1 MENPQ
6 HQQQQQQPST
16 RSAYDMETQESRF
29 AKQRASVRWLLSKAY
44 NNRVPEI
51 LKDPFYRD
59 HEGQDHL
66 KPQIVVGLG
75 NASIYCQVLSNIYSD
90 PNYQS
95 LNHWSILQTLSRKGV
110 PLNESSDQPLT
121 ETVLIQ
127 TNPLRINAHMTVIE
141 ALMVLYAKEVASSG
155 RISSALERISGC
167 SVAPTVQHHEAALLN
182 WISHVCG
189 ALKKRIDYEL
199 TANGGGGAAAVDEY
213 GQRHQSPNVPPVRD
227 FRELCD
233 GVCLAYLISYYCP
246 KLVPWHSVKFNHVPT
261 ITDSIHNILIVS
273 NFSERSLPY
282 TVFHMSPEDITYMR
296 GSMKQ
301 NLVVLLADLFNLF
314 EIHPAKCVCYPGMEQ
329 QSPDATGA
337 GATNEHGIAH
347 RRGFANQPTIAAI
360 PDLRP
365 GLDSPS
371 SSSGG
376 GGGGGSGTSSGGN
389 GGAGGVG
396 CSSASGNGAIN
407 RPPFQVNRS
416 PSASTLRKHM
426 SSREIPEQPQHQP
439 HQLYQQQQS
448 PYQQADPDEGFVVH
462 RSKGVPTLSS
472 MQEPLVP
479 ARIRQAKEKTNN
491 DSKAEERGD
500 SIPAGRP
507 SNWEESRKTSFS
519 GRRSRRNSFSD
530 DSQLTIENF
539 GGSQDQ
545 LNTVGRFERERKI
558 SNTSLTSIEQVAP
571 TRSSLADARGSIQFG
586 YDTDSG
592 NEKQDRDTEKL
603 PGSAGGTLRR
613 HNSTTLHSTSSP
625 MSHSSDV
632 SNNAGSRAG
641 SSSVE
646 RDLVDGDGT
655 PTMGGSVGG
664 IAVAAA
670 ATVSDV
676 ELTPRRKTSFA
687 TLPNTTTWQ
696 QQAIS
701 VQKMDDVDDSQPLED
716 ASKISTI
723 KLKLEEKRRLIEQE
737 KRRIETAWT
746 KQLQTVG
753 KQAFLQAISKSKSG
767 SNVAGE
773 PESTS
778 KESNDGATVV
788 EDDEVVVEKAERPCS
803 LKDLDDHSK
812 YEQKWNAQIIE
823 PKKTP
828 DLENMD
834 LEQYQA
840 DIQRLTQQQSQI
852 QAQTLQAQQLLH
864 AQQIANLLNQQ
875 YGSQQSIPTNTY
887 RPMNTQM
894 FGSSPHLPQ
903 HQQQSSPINYGMR
916 PPSRDPYLHQQQQQ
930 QQQHTMQYINDQGQY
945 VQPQANYG
953 HHPNSNSHLV
963 FSREQS
969 QTQLI
974 NDHNGGGNQYRTMT
988 KESHQYSSN
997 PYLNMEVHQ
1006 QQQQQ
1011 QQFYHQDSNHYR
1023 DPYQPQQPQ
1032 HHPQELKEQHGGG
1045 QFFLHDNNNSTP
1057 PQPTQRR
1064 TWAQS
1069 AAAAGVPLGGSPI
1082 ITGRNDNINSSMVD
1096 VNAWN
1101 HGPKQQGGTLP
1112 GYNKSSPAP
1121 SGGFSLH
1128 HNGGDGDSGYGGGSG
1143 RGGSGGSGG
1152 SQQSFQNLFE
1162 VHHPHHNMGGTG
1174 ASPQHSKVRNQIS
1187 QMMISNG
1194 NNSPLASGGVG
1205 PMMGGGDYR
1214 DNRSMPL
1221 SPPIDD
1227 MAPQSISFIGDE
1239 DTGDIEIN
1247 TSKGGSRKDSFG
1259 MRQQHQQ
1266 QQQLDAMYGSS
1277 KGPAGMR
1284 NNNNNNNSHNNSAGG
1299 NVQDLDKHL
1308 SKLNITSGNR
1318 TYRIPSPTR
1327 PSLNSNSF
1335 HDPQEDVNEKGFYI
1349 SFDNEQPKRPKPPL
1363 RTKRSPKKDKPLASD
1378 SNDGDKRRDSMS
1390 EKPSSRE
1397 TNANNFGTYSVKTAS
1412 SFSSSFNEE
1421 HNASH
1426 ARKSIIADNS
1436 GVSPFEPVV
1445 HKVNVTGSGAAAP
1458 SSPMMMMHHQQQQHH
1473 PMDHLGDRR
1482 YTMED
1487 NSISGNGHYSSHNN
1501 SSDGYGS
1508 ETERKAKIVIDVSND
1523 QTSVDEMERKK
1534 EKIMLLSLQR
1544 RQQAEEAK
1552 ARKEIEAMQRREKER
1567 EKEEERARKKEEQFA
1582 RRQAILEAHKLKKAI
1597 EEAEREGKT
1606 IDRELQLK
1614 HQMYQQQLHQ
1624 TAHSTTPTPVAKLR
1638 TQKLTRPRPKTIH
1651 VESGSVDLSEAS
1663 SLSSRGKKG
1672 SNSNLTGLGMHSASN
1687 TIRRDYYR
1695 GSQDSLAIRESP
1707 DEYPSSSSTPI
1718 GRRGSYKTG
1727 REPATIERGRTL
1739 SRISLAKGANFRGRK
1754 SNSLMNLCDS
1764 DSGLGRATPPRRA
1777 PSPGMGPSSRHLPSP
1792 SGPGSLPPG
1801 LITKRRGFDD
1811 GSSDISSNAS
1821 SMMDYNGPRLYKQPA
1836 TKSNR
1841 GIILN
1846 AVEYCVFPG
1855 AVNRDAKQKVL
1866 EKIARSEAK
1875 HFLVLFRDAGCQ
1887 FRALYGYW
1895 PENEQIIK
1903 LYGTG
1908 PSQVDDVMFDKFFKY
1923 NSGGKCF
1930 AQVHTKH
1937 LTVTIDAF
1945 TIHNSLWQGKKANLP
1960 SKKDM
1965 ALVI

>member
-1 MENPQ
+1 
-6 HQQQQQQPST
+6 
-16 RSAYDMETQESRF
+16 
-29 AKQRASVRWLLSKAY
+29 
-44 NNRVPEI
+44 
-51 LKDPFYRD
+51 
-59 HEGQDHL
+59 
-66 KPQIVVGLG
+66 
-75 NASIYCQVLSNIYSD
+75 
-90 PNYQS
+90 
-95 LNHWSILQTLSRKGV
+95 
-110 PLNESSDQPLT
+110 
-121 ETVLIQ
+121 
-127 TNPLRINAHMTVIE
+127 MTVIE

-155 RISSALERISGC
+155 RISSALERISGR
-167 SVAPTVQHHEAALLN
+167 SVAPTVQHHEAALLS

-189 ALKKRIDYEL
+189 ALKKRIDYEMA
-199 TANGGGGAAAVDEY
+199 ANGGGGAVDEY

-261 ITDSIHNILIVS
+261 IEVSDSIHNILIVS

-329 QSPDATGA
+329 QSTDAIGI

-365 GLDSPS
+365 GLDSPPGS
-371 SSSGG
+371 S
-376 GGGGGSGTSSGGN
+376 GGSGTSSGGGC
-389 GGAGGVG
+389 GGGGG
-396 CSSASGNGAIN
+396 SAPGNGAIN

-416 PSASTLRKHM
+416 PSASTLRKHI
-426 SSREIPEQPQHQP
+426 SSREVPEQHQP

-448 PYQQADPDEGFVVH
+448 SPYQADPEEGFVVH

-507 SNWEESRKTSFS
+507 SNWEDTRKPSFS

-558 SNTSLTSIEQVAP
+558 SNTSLTSIEPVVP

-592 NEKQDRDTEKL
+592 NEKQDRDTEKP
-603 PGSAGGTLRR
+603 PGSSGGTLRR
-613 HNSTTLHSTSSP
+613 HNSTTLHSNSST
-625 MSHSSDV
+625 M
-632 SNNAGSRAG
+632 AGSGNGGGVGGSAG
-641 SSSVE
+641 ASVE

-655 PTMGGSVGG
+655 STMGTVGG
-664 IAVAAA
+664 MAVAAA
-670 ATVSDV
+670 GTVSEV

-701 VQKMDDVDDSQPLED
+701 VQKMDDVDDAQPLED
-716 ASKISTI
+716 ATKISTI
-723 KLKLEEKRRLIEQE
+723 KLKLEEKRRMIEQE
-737 KRRIETAWT
+737 KRRIESAWS

-753 KQAFLQAISKSKSG
+753 KQAFLQAINKSKSG

-788 EDDEVVVEKAERPCS
+788 DDEIVVEKAERPCS

-834 LEQYQA
+834 LEQYQQSISKMNSNLHDIQA
-840 DIQRLTQQQSQI
+840 DIHRLTQQQSQI

-864 AQQIANLLNQQ
+864 AQQIANLLNQ
-875 YGSQQSIPTNTY
+875 
-887 RPMNTQM
+887 
-894 FGSSPHLPQ
+894 
-903 HQQQSSPINYGMR
+903 
-916 PPSRDPYLHQQQQQ
+916 
-930 QQQHTMQYINDQGQY
+930 
-945 VQPQANYG
+945 
-953 HHPNSNSHLV
+953 
-963 FSREQS
+963 
-969 QTQLI
+969 
-974 NDHNGGGNQYRTMT
+974 NGGGHYRTMS

-997 PYLNMEVHQ
+997 PYLNMDHH

-1023 DPYQPQQPQ
+1023 DPY
-1032 HHPQELKEQHGGG
+1032 HPQELKEPPQQQQQQQQQHQQQPPVHGG
-1045 QFFLHDNNNSTP
+1045 QFFLHDNNATP

-1069 AAAAGVPLGGSPI
+1069 AAAAGVAPGGSPI
-1082 ITGRNDNINSSMVD
+1082 IPGGGINSMVD

-1101 HGPKQQGGTLP
+1101 HGPKGGIV
-1112 GYNKSSPAP
+1112 GYNKSPAP

-1128 HNGGDGDSGYGGGSG
+1128 HNGGGDGDSGYGGGGNG
-1143 RGGSGGSGG
+1143 RVGSGGSGG

-1162 VHHPHHNMGGTG
+1162 VHHPHHNLGQSA

-1194 NNSPLASGGVG
+1194 NSPSGGGAMMGGVG
-1205 PMMGGGDYR
+1205 SVDYR

-1239 DTGDIEIN
+1239 DTGDVEIN
-1247 TSKGGSRKDSFG
+1247 TSKSGGGGNNDSFSI
-1259 MRQQHQQ
+1259 RQQ
-1266 QQQLDAMYGSS
+1266 QQQLEALYGSS
-1277 KGPAGMR
+1277 KGPGVGHR
-1284 NNNNNNNSHNNSAGG
+1284 GSVGG
-1299 NVQDLDKHL
+1299 SVQDLDKHL

-1363 RTKRSPKKDKPLASD
+1363 RTKRSPKKDKPLGGEST
-1378 SNDGDKRRDSMS
+1378 DGEKRRDSLS
-1390 EKPSSRE
+1390 D
-1397 TNANNFGTYSVKTAS
+1397 KTSARAS
-1412 SFSSSFNEE
+1412 NFSSSFNEE
-1421 HNASH
+1421 HNAAH
-1426 ARKSIIADNS
+1426 TRKSIIADNS
-1436 GVSPFEPVV
+1436 GASPFEPVV
-1445 HKVNVTGSGAAAP
+1445 HKVNVAGT
-1458 SSPMMMMHHQQQQHH
+1458 MTMHQPHMA
-1473 PMDHLGDRR
+1473 MD
-1482 YTMED
+1482 D
-1487 NSISGNGHYSSHNN
+1487 NGLSHNNINNNHGHYSSHNN

-1508 ETERKAKIVIDVSND
+1508 ETERKAKIVIDVSTD

-1552 ARKEIEAMQRREKER
+1552 QRKEIEAMQRREKER
-1567 EKEEERARKKEEQFA
+1567 EKEDERARKKEEQFA

-1614 HQMYQQQLHQ
+1614 HQQYQQQLHQ
-1624 TAHSTTPTPVAKLR
+1624 TQHSTPTPVAKMR
-1638 TQKLTRPRPKTIH
+1638 TQKLSRPRPKTIH

-1695 GSQDSLAIRESP
+1695 GSQDSLAI
-1707 DEYPSSSSTPI
+1707 
-1718 GRRGSYKTG
+1718 

-1930 AQVHTKH
+1930 TQVHTKH

>member
-1 MENPQ
+1 MEN
-6 HQQQQQQPST
+6 QQQQPST

-29 AKQRASVRWLLSKAY
+29 AKQRSSVRWLLSKAY

-155 RISSALERISGC
+155 RISSALERISGR
-167 SVAPTVQHHEAALLN
+167 SVAPTVQHHEAALLS

-199 TANGGGGAAAVDEY
+199 TTNGGSGTVDEY
-213 GQRHQSPNVPPVRD
+213 GQRHQSPDVPPVRD

-261 ITDSIHNILIVS
+261 IEDSIHNILIVS

-329 QSPDATGA
+329 QSPDTAGA

-365 GLDSPS
+365 GLDSPPS
-371 SSSGG
+371 SSAASSGN
-376 GGGGGSGTSSGGN
+376 SSAGGGN
-389 GGAGGVG
+389 GGGFG
-396 CSSASGNGAIN
+396 CSSTGGGGGNGAIN

-416 PSASTLRKHM
+416 PSASTLRKHI
-426 SSREIPEQPQHQP
+426 STREIPEQHQP

-448 PYQQADPDEGFVVH
+448 PYQQPDPDEGFVVH

-472 MQEPLVP
+472 LQEPLVP

-558 SNTSLTSIEQVAP
+558 SNTSLTSIEPVVPA
-571 TRSSLADARGSIQFG
+571 RSSLADARGSIQFG

-603 PGSAGGTLRR
+603 PGSSSGTLRR
-613 HNSTTLHSTSSP
+613 HNSTTLHSNSSP
-625 MSHSSDV
+625 MSHSGDG
-632 SNNAGSRAG
+632 SNTGRGG

-655 PTMGGSVGG
+655 PTIVGSSGTGLTVAAS
-664 IAVAAA
+664 AVAAA
-670 ATVSDV
+670 EV

-716 ASKISTI
+716 ATKISTI

-788 EDDEVVVEKAERPCS
+788 DDEIVVEKAERPCS

-834 LEQYQA
+834 LEQYQQSISKMNSNLHDIQA
-840 DIQRLTQQQSQI
+840 DIQRLTQQQNQI

-875 YGSQQSIPTNTY
+875 YGSQQSIPANTY
-887 RPMNTQM
+887 RQMNTQM
-894 FGSSPHLPQ
+894 FGSSPHLP
-903 HQQQSSPINYGMR
+903 QQQSSPINYGMR
-916 PPSRDPYLHQQQQQ
+916 PPSRDPYQPQHQQQ
-930 QQQHTMQYINDQGQY
+930 QQQHTMQYINEQGQY
-945 VQPQANYG
+945 VQQQVNYG
-953 HHPNSNSHLV
+953 HHPNNNSHLV
-963 FSREQS
+963 YSREQS

-974 NDHNGGGNQYRTMT
+974 SDHNGGNPYRTMS
-988 KESHQYSSN
+988 KENHQYSSN
-997 PYLNMEVHQ
+997 PYLNMDHHQQQ

-1023 DPYQPQQPQ
+1023 DPYQQHQQEMKDPQPPQP
-1032 HHPQELKEQHGGG
+1032 HGG
-1045 QFFLHDNNNSTP
+1045 QFFLHENNSTP

-1069 AAAAGVPLGGSPI
+1069 AAASVAPLGGSPI
-1082 ITGRNDNINSSMVD
+1082 ISGRNDNINNSMVD

-1101 HGPKQQGGTLP
+1101 HGPKANTIG
-1112 GYNKSSPAP
+1112 GYNKSPAP
-1121 SGGFSLH
+1121 SSGFSLH

-1162 VHHPHHNMGGTG
+1162 VHHHPHHNLGGGPTA

-1194 NNSPLASGGVG
+1194 NSPSTTGG
-1205 PMMGGGDYR
+1205 PMMGGGGDYR

-1247 TSKGGSRKDSFG
+1247 TSKGGGRNDSFG
-1259 MRQQHQQ
+1259 MRQQQQ
-1266 QQQLDAMYGSS
+1266 QQQLDALYGSS

-1284 NNNNNNNSHNNSAGG
+1284 NNAGG

-1363 RTKRSPKKDKPLASD
+1363 RTKRSPKKDKSLASD
-1378 SNDGDKRRDSMS
+1378 SNEGEKRRDSII
-1390 EKPSSRE
+1390 EKTSSRE

-1445 HKVNVTGSGAAAP
+1445 HKVNVGGSGAAP
-1458 SSPMMMMHHQQQQHH
+1458 PSPMMMMHQQQMN
-1473 PMDHLGDRR
+1473 MDHVGDRR
-1482 YTMED
+1482 YAMED

-1624 TAHSTTPTPVAKLR
+1624 TAHSTTPTPAAKLR

-1930 AQVHTKH
+1930 TQVHTKH

>member
-1 MENPQ
+1 MF
-6 HQQQQQQPST
+6 
-16 RSAYDMETQESRF
+16 RSNAIVIFVSIQRNVLPIT
-29 AKQRASVRWLLSKAY
+29 AKQRASVKWLLSKAY
-44 NNRVPEI
+44 NNRVPEF

-110 PLNESSDQPLT
+110 PLNESPDLPLT

-155 RISSALERISGC
+155 RISSALERISGR
-167 SVAPTVQHHEAALLN
+167 SVSQGAQHHEAALLS
-182 WISHVCG
+182 WISHVCS
-189 ALKKRIDYEL
+189 ALKRRIDYEL
-199 TANGGGGAAAVDEY
+199 TNGVGGGNGGGGGTNPAVDEY
-213 GQRHQSPNVPPVRD
+213 GQRLQSPTIAPVRD

-261 ITDSIHNILIVS
+261 IEDSIHNILIVS

-282 TVFHMSPEDITYMR
+282 SVFHMTPEDITYMR
-296 GSMKQ
+296 GAMKQ

-329 QSPDATGA
+329 Q
-337 GATNEHGIAH
+337 
-347 RRGFANQPTIAAI
+347 
-360 PDLRP
+360 
-365 GLDSPS
+365 
-371 SSSGG
+371 
-376 GGGGGSGTSSGGN
+376 
-389 GGAGGVG
+389 
-396 CSSASGNGAIN
+396 
-407 RPPFQVNRS
+407 QVAVTRS
-416 PSASTLRKHM
+416 PSASTLRKHVSTRDM
-426 SSREIPEQPQHQP
+426 HDQQQPQYSQHPQQSHQP
-439 HQLYQQQQS
+439 YHQDQ
-448 PYQQADPDEGFVVH
+448 DE
-462 RSKGVPTLSS
+462 GVPTLSS

-507 SNWEESRKTSFS
+507 SNWEENRKQSFS
-519 GRRSRRNSFSD
+519 GRRSRRNSLSE

-545 LNTVGRFERERKI
+545 LNTIGRFDRERKT
-558 SNTSLTSIEQVAP
+558 SSASLTSVEPVTPA
-571 TRSSLADARGSIQFG
+571 RSSIADARGSIQFG
-586 YDTDSG
+586 YDTDSSG
-592 NEKQDRDTEKL
+592 NEKQDRDTEK
-603 PGSAGGTLRR
+603 PTPALRR
-613 HNSTTLHSTSSP
+613 HNSTNLH
-625 MSHSSDV
+625 
-632 SNNAGSRAG
+632 

-646 RDLVDGDGT
+646 RDIIDGDMSATHGFG
-655 PTMGGSVGG
+655 GGSGPAGPVS
-664 IAVAAA
+664 VA
-670 ATVSDV
+670 DV
-676 ELTPRRKTSFA
+676 ETTPRRKTSFA
-687 TLPNTTTWQ
+687 TLPNNTTTWQ

-701 VQKMDDVDDSQPLED
+701 VQKMEDVDDSQSGFED
-716 ASKISTI
+716 ATKISTI

-737 KRRIETAWT
+737 KRRMETAWS

-753 KQAFLQAISKSKSG
+753 KQAFLQAI
-767 SNVAGE
+767 N
-773 PESTS
+773 
-778 KESNDGATVV
+778 
-788 EDDEVVVEKAERPCS
+788 
-803 LKDLDDHSK
+803 
-812 YEQKWNAQIIE
+812 KWNAQIIE

-834 LEQYQA
+834 LEQYQNA
-840 DIQRLTQQQSQI
+840 PLLQQQ
-852 QAQTLQAQQLLH
+852 
-864 AQQIANLLNQQ
+864 
-875 YGSQQSIPTNTY
+875 
-887 RPMNTQM
+887 
-894 FGSSPHLPQ
+894 
-903 HQQQSSPINYGMR
+903 SPINYGTR
-916 PPSRDPYLHQQQQQ
+916 PPSRDPYLSQQQQLHTLQYVNDQGQYIQQAQQQQQQQ
-930 QQQHTMQYINDQGQY
+930 QQQHYMGYENGQY
-945 VQPQANYG
+945 
-953 HHPNSNSHLV
+953 
-963 FSREQS
+963 R
-969 QTQLI
+969 
-974 NDHNGGGNQYRTMT
+974 
-988 KESHQYSSN
+988 KENQYSSN
-997 PYLNMEVHQ
+997 PYLNID
-1006 QQQQQ
+1006 QQQ
-1011 QQFYHQDSNHYR
+1011 QQFYQDSNHYR
-1023 DPYQPQQPQ
+1023 DPYLPQEVKEPPIQQSQQPQ
-1032 HHPQELKEQHGGG
+1032 HN
-1045 QFFLHDNNNSTP
+1045 QFFLHDSSGGGGGGGGLGTP
-1057 PQPTQRR
+1057 PQPAQRR

-1069 AAAAGVPLGGSPI
+1069 AAAAANQRGSSA
-1082 ITGRNDNINSSMVD
+1082 SSD
-1096 VNAWN
+1096 IQLDINAWN
-1101 HGPKQQGGTLP
+1101 QGIKSSP
-1112 GYNKSSPAP
+1112 YNKSP
-1121 SGGFSLH
+1121 SQSGFSLH
-1128 HNGGDGDSGYGGGSG
+1128 HNGDSGGDGYGTNS
-1143 RGGSGGSGG
+1143 RYGG

-1162 VHHPHHNMGGTG
+1162 VHHGSSS
-1174 ASPQHSKVRNQIS
+1174 SPQHSRVRNQIS
-1187 QMMISNG
+1187 QMINHGGSSNSSPG
-1194 NNSPLASGGVG
+1194 AETRNSHHDSF
-1205 PMMGGGDYR
+1205 R
-1214 DNRSMPL
+1214 DNRNMPL

-1247 TSKGGSRKDSFG
+1247 TSKGTSFTL
-1259 MRQQHQQ
+1259 RQQHQQ
-1266 QQQLDAMYGSS
+1266 DQLEQLYGSS
-1277 KGPAGMR
+1277 KPGS
-1284 NNNNNNNSHNNSAGG
+1284 NKLQHNNGPEL
-1299 NVQDLDKHL
+1299 NKHL

-1327 PSLNSNSF
+1327 PTLNSNSF
-1335 HDPQEDVNEKGFYI
+1335 HDPQQDEVNEKGFYI

-1363 RTKRSPKKDKPLASD
+1363 RTKRSPKKDKLG
-1378 SNDGDKRRDSMS
+1378 DGMEHNKES
-1390 EKPSSRE
+1390 EKPSHRE
-1397 TNANNFGTYSVKTAS
+1397 NNQNNFGTFSVKTAN
-1412 SFSSSFNEE
+1412 SFSANFNEE
-1421 HNASH
+1421 QVVS
-1426 ARKSIIADNS
+1426 RKSIIDSAS
-1436 GVSPFEPVV
+1436 SPFETAA
-1445 HKVNVTGSGAAAP
+1445 TGSSRASNNNMAA
-1458 SSPMMMMHHQQQQHH
+1458 
-1473 PMDHLGDRR
+1473 
-1482 YTMED
+1482 TMERD
-1487 NSISGNGHYSSHNN
+1487 IGERRHLEDVTNHTSTGSNAMNNNNIHHYNNNNG
-1501 SSDGYGS
+1501 DGYGS
-1508 ETERKAKIVIDVSND
+1508 ENENQRKAKLVIGND
-1523 QTSVDEMERKK
+1523 EGNLDPNSVDEMERKK

-1606 IDRELQLK
+1606 IDRELLIK
-1614 HQMYQQQLHQ
+1614 HQQSQAQLHQ
-1624 TAHSTTPTPVAKLR
+1624 SSRGGDGGMHHQTSSTPAAKMR
-1638 TQKLTRPRPKTIH
+1638 PQKLSRPRPKTIH
-1651 VESGSVDLSEAS
+1651 VETGSVDLSETS

-1672 SNSNLTGLGMHSASN
+1672 SNSNLTGIGLHSSN
-1687 TIRRDYYR
+1687 SMRRDYYR

-1754 SNSLMNLCDS
+1754 SNSLMNLC
-1764 DSGLGRATPPRRA
+1764 
-1777 PSPGMGPSSRHLPSP
+1777 GP
-1792 SGPGSLPPG
+1792 
-1801 LITKRRGFDD
+1801 K
-1811 GSSDISSNAS
+1811 
-1821 SMMDYNGPRLYKQPA
+1821 LYKQPA

-1855 AVNRDAKQKVL
+1855 AVNREAKQKVL

-1930 AQVHTKH
+1930 SQVHTKH

>member
-1 MENPQ
+1 MES
-6 HQQQQQQPST
+6 QQAQQP
-16 RSAYDMETQESRF
+16 RPAYEMETQESRF
-29 AKQRASVRWLLSKAY
+29 AKQRASVKWLLSKAY
-44 NNRVPEI
+44 NNRVPEF

-110 PLNESSDQPLT
+110 PLNESPDLPLT

-155 RISSALERISGC
+155 RISSALERISGRNV
-167 SVAPTVQHHEAALLN
+167 SQGAQHHEAALLS
-182 WISHVCG
+182 WISHVCS
-189 ALKKRIDYEL
+189 ALKRRIDYEL
-199 TANGGGGAAAVDEY
+199 TNGVGGGGGGGGSGAANPTVDEY
-213 GQRHQSPNVPPVRD
+213 GQRLQSPTIAPVRD
-227 FRELCD
+227 IRELCD

-261 ITDSIHNILIVS
+261 IEDSIHNILIVS

-282 TVFHMSPEDITYMR
+282 SVFHMTPEDVTYMR
-296 GSMKQ
+296 GAMKQ

-329 QSPDATGA
+329 Q
-337 GATNEHGIAH
+337 
-347 RRGFANQPTIAAI
+347 
-360 PDLRP
+360 
-365 GLDSPS
+365 
-371 SSSGG
+371 
-376 GGGGGSGTSSGGN
+376 
-389 GGAGGVG
+389 
-396 CSSASGNGAIN
+396 
-407 RPPFQVNRS
+407 QVAVTRS
-416 PSASTLRKHM
+416 PSASTLRKHVSARDM
-426 SSREIPEQPQHQP
+426 HD
-439 HQLYQQQQS
+439 QQQQPQYS
-448 PYQQADPDEGFVVH
+448 QHPQQSHQPYHQDQDEGFVVH

-507 SNWEESRKTSFS
+507 SNWEENRKQSFS
-519 GRRSRRNSFSD
+519 GRRSRRNSLSE

-545 LNTVGRFERERKI
+545 LNTIGRFERERKI
-558 SNTSLTSIEQVAP
+558 SSASLTSVEPVTPA
-571 TRSSLADARGSIQFG
+571 RSSIADARGSIQFG
-586 YDTDSG
+586 YDTDSSG
-592 NEKQDRDTEKL
+592 NEKQDRDTEK
-603 PGSAGGTLRR
+603 PTPTLRR
-613 HNSTTLHSTSSP
+613 HNSTNLHSS
-625 MSHSSDV
+625 
-632 SNNAGSRAG
+632 GSAERDIIDG
-641 SSSVE
+641 DMSSV
-646 RDLVDGDGT
+646 GFGGG
-655 PTMGGSVGG
+655 GGSAGP
-664 IAVAAA
+664 ISVA
-670 ATVSDV
+670 DV
-676 ELTPRRKTSFA
+676 ETTPRRKTSFA
-687 TLPNTTTWQ
+687 TLPNNTTTWQ

-701 VQKMDDVDDSQPLED
+701 VQKMEDVDDSQPGFED
-716 ASKISTI
+716 ATKISTI

-737 KRRIETAWT
+737 KRRMETAWS
-746 KQLQTVG
+746 KQLQT
-753 KQAFLQAISKSKSG
+753 
-767 SNVAGE
+767 
-773 PESTS
+773 
-778 KESNDGATVV
+778 
-788 EDDEVVVEKAERPCS
+788 
-803 LKDLDDHSK
+803 DLDDQSK
-812 YEQKWNAQIIE
+812 YESKWNAQIIE

-834 LEQYQA
+834 LEQYQQSISKMNSNLHDIQA
-840 DIQRLTQQQSQI
+840 DIQRLTQQQTQI

-875 YGSQQSIPTNTY
+875 YGSQQNIQQTIHGTY
-887 RPMNTQM
+887 RPINAQL

-903 HQQQSSPINYGMR
+903 QNASLLQQQSPINYGTR
-916 PPSRDPYLHQQQQQ
+916 PPSRDPYLTQQQQLHTLQYVNDQGQYIQQAQQQQQ
-930 QQQHTMQYINDQGQY
+930 QQQHYMGYENGQY
-945 VQPQANYG
+945 
-953 HHPNSNSHLV
+953 
-963 FSREQS
+963 R
-969 QTQLI
+969 
-974 NDHNGGGNQYRTMT
+974 
-988 KESHQYSSN
+988 KENQYSSN
-997 PYLNMEVHQ
+997 PYLNLD
-1006 QQQQQ
+1006 QQQ
-1011 QQFYHQDSNHYR
+1011 QQFYQDSNHYR
-1023 DPYQPQQPQ
+1023 DPYL
-1032 HHPQELKEQHGGG
+1032 PQEVKEPPIQQQQSQHN
-1045 QFFLHDNNNSTP
+1045 QFFLHDSSGGGGGGLGTP
-1057 PQPTQRR
+1057 PQPAQRR

-1069 AAAAGVPLGGSPI
+1069 AAAAANQRG
-1082 ITGRNDNINSSMVD
+1082 NSASSD
-1096 VNAWN
+1096 IQLDINAWN
-1101 HGPKQQGGTLP
+1101 QGIKSSP
-1112 GYNKSSPAP
+1112 YNKSP
-1121 SGGFSLH
+1121 SQSGFSLH
-1128 HNGGDGDSGYGGGSG
+1128 HNGDSGGDGYGTGS
-1143 RGGSGGSGG
+1143 RYGG

-1162 VHHPHHNMGGTG
+1162 VHHGSSS
-1174 ASPQHSKVRNQIS
+1174 SPQHNRVRNQIS
-1187 QMMISNG
+1187 QMINHGGSSNS
-1194 NNSPLASGGVG
+1194 SPGADTRSTHH
-1205 PMMGGGDYR
+1205 DSFR
-1214 DNRSMPL
+1214 DNRNMPL

-1247 TSKGGSRKDSFG
+1247 TSKGTSFTL
-1259 MRQQHQQ
+1259 RQQ
-1266 QQQLDAMYGSS
+1266 QQQEQLDQLYGSS
-1277 KGPAGMR
+1277 KLGSNKMQ
-1284 NNNNNNNSHNNSAGG
+1284 HNNGPEL
-1299 NVQDLDKHL
+1299 NKHL

-1335 HDPQEDVNEKGFYI
+1335 HDPQQDDVNEKGFYI

-1363 RTKRSPKKDKPLASD
+1363 RTKRSPKKDKLGG
-1378 SNDGDKRRDSMS
+1378 GDDHSKES
-1390 EKPSSRE
+1390 ERPSHRE
-1397 TNANNFGTYSVKTAS
+1397 NNQNNFGTFSVKTAN
-1412 SFSSSFNEE
+1412 SFSANFNEE
-1421 HNASH
+1421 QVVG
-1426 ARKSIIADNS
+1426 RRSIIDSAT
-1436 GVSPFEPVV
+1436 SPFESVAA
-1445 HKVNVTGSGAAAP
+1445 GSNRSSNNNNNNSINFHSGNSMAP
-1458 SSPMMMMHHQQQQHH
+1458 
-1473 PMDHLGDRR
+1473 
-1482 YTMED
+1482 TMERD
-1487 NSISGNGHYSSHNN
+1487 IGERRHLEDVTNHTSSAMINNNIHHYNNNN
-1501 SSDGYGS
+1501 SGDGYGS
-1508 ETERKAKIVIDVSND
+1508 ENENQRKAKLVIGND
-1523 QTSVDEMERKK
+1523 AGNLDPNSVDEMERKK

-1552 ARKEIEAMQRREKER
+1552 ARKEIDAMQRREKER

-1606 IDRELQLK
+1606 IDRELLIK
-1614 HQMYQQQLHQ
+1614 HQQSQAQLNQSGRGGDGGMHQ
-1624 TAHSTTPTPVAKLR
+1624 SSSTPAPKMR
-1638 TQKLTRPRPKTIH
+1638 PQKLSRPRPKTIH
-1651 VESGSVDLSEAS
+1651 VETGSVDLSEAS

-1672 SNSNLTGLGMHSASN
+1672 SNSNLTGIGLHSSN
-1687 TIRRDYYR
+1687 SMRRDYYR
-1695 GSQDSLAIRESP
+1695 GSQDSLAI
-1707 DEYPSSSSTPI
+1707 
-1718 GRRGSYKTG
+1718 

-1811 GSSDISSNAS
+1811 GSSDISSTAS
-1821 SMMDYNGPRLYKQPA
+1821 SMMDYNGPKLYKQPA

-1855 AVNRDAKQKVL
+1855 AVNREAKQKVL

-1930 AQVHTKH
+1930 SQVHTKH

>member
-1 MENPQ
+1 MLRLFSCMQTNVDQ
-6 HQQQQQQPST
+6 HQT
-16 RSAYDMETQESRF
+16 
-29 AKQRASVRWLLSKAY
+29 
-44 NNRVPEI
+44 
-51 LKDPFYRD
+51 
-59 HEGQDHL
+59 
-66 KPQIVVGLG
+66 
-75 NASIYCQVLSNIYSD
+75 
-90 PNYQS
+90 
-95 LNHWSILQTLSRKGV
+95 
-110 PLNESSDQPLT
+110 PLNDARAPGANFRLGTHHNSS
-121 ETVLIQ
+121 
-127 TNPLRINAHMTVIE
+127 
-141 ALMVLYAKEVASSG
+141 
-155 RISSALERISGC
+155 
-167 SVAPTVQHHEAALLN
+167 
-182 WISHVCG
+182 
-189 ALKKRIDYEL
+189 
-199 TANGGGGAAAVDEY
+199 
-213 GQRHQSPNVPPVRD
+213 SP
-227 FRELCD
+227 
-233 GVCLAYLISYYCP
+233 
-246 KLVPWHSVKFNHVPT
+246 
-261 ITDSIHNILIVS
+261 
-273 NFSERSLPY
+273 
-282 TVFHMSPEDITYMR
+282 ITYTHIPTSR
-296 GSMKQ
+296 TCPR
-301 NLVVLLADLFNLF
+301 A
-314 EIHPAKCVCYPGMEQ
+314 IVCNIPICC
-329 QSPDATGA
+329 DAS
-337 GATNEHGIAH
+337 
-347 RRGFANQPTIAAI
+347 NQPQTTSHLYPWVLMGLLDI
-360 PDLRP
+360 PF
-365 GLDSPS
+365 
-371 SSSGG
+371 
-376 GGGGGSGTSSGGN
+376 T
-389 GGAGGVG
+389 
-396 CSSASGNGAIN
+396 
-407 RPPFQVNRS
+407 PF
-416 PSASTLRKHM
+416 
-426 SSREIPEQPQHQP
+426 I
-439 HQLYQQQQS
+439 Y
-448 PYQQADPDEGFVVH
+448 
-462 RSKGVPTLSS
+462 
-472 MQEPLVP
+472 
-479 ARIRQAKEKTNN
+479 
-491 DSKAEERGD
+491 
-500 SIPAGRP
+500 
-507 SNWEESRKTSFS
+507 
-519 GRRSRRNSFSD
+519 
-530 DSQLTIENF
+530 
-539 GGSQDQ
+539 
-545 LNTVGRFERERKI
+545 
-558 SNTSLTSIEQVAP
+558 
-571 TRSSLADARGSIQFG
+571 
-586 YDTDSG
+586 
-592 NEKQDRDTEKL
+592 
-603 PGSAGGTLRR
+603 
-613 HNSTTLHSTSSP
+613 HNSPRS
-625 MSHSSDV
+625 
-632 SNNAGSRAG
+632 
-641 SSSVE
+641 
-646 RDLVDGDGT
+646 DLV
-655 PTMGGSVGG
+655 
-664 IAVAAA
+664 
-670 ATVSDV
+670 
-676 ELTPRRKTSFA
+676 
-687 TLPNTTTWQ
+687 Q
-696 QQAIS
+696 
-701 VQKMDDVDDSQPLED
+701 
-716 ASKISTI
+716 
-723 KLKLEEKRRLIEQE
+723 
-737 KRRIETAWT
+737 
-746 KQLQTVG
+746 
-753 KQAFLQAISKSKSG
+753 SKSG

-773 PESTS
+773 PDSTS

-788 EDDEVVVEKAERPCS
+788 DEEEGIVEKAERPCS

-834 LEQYQA
+834 LEQYQQSISKMNSNLHDIQA
-840 DIQRLTQQQSQI
+840 DIQRLTQQQNQI

-875 YGSQQSIPTNTY
+875 YGSQQSIPATTY

-894 FGSSPHLPQ
+894 FGSSPHLP
-903 HQQQSSPINYGMR
+903 QQQSSPINYGMR
-916 PPSRDPYLHQQQQQ
+916 PPSRDPYMSQPPQQQQQ
-930 QQQHTMQYINDQGQY
+930 AHTMQYINEQGQY
-945 VQPQANYG
+945 VQQHQQNYG
-953 HHPNSNSHLV
+953 NHPNSHV
-963 FSREQS
+963 VYSREQS

-974 NDHNGGGNQYRTMT
+974 SDQNGGNQYRTMT

-997 PYLNMEVHQ
+997 PYLNMEHH

-1023 DPYQPQQPQ
+1023 DPYQPQQLQQHASDLKDPAQPQ
-1032 HHPQELKEQHGGG
+1032 HGG
-1045 QFFLHDNNNSTP
+1045 QFFLHENNSTP

-1069 AAAAGVPLGGSPI
+1069 AAAAGVPLGGSPLI
-1082 ITGRNDNINSSMVD
+1082 PGRNVNDNNGGSMVD

-1101 HGPKQQGGTLP
+1101 HGPKPTTL
-1112 GYNKSSPAP
+1112 GYNRSPAP

-1128 HNGGDGDSGYGGGSG
+1128 HNGGGGDGDSGYGGGSG

-1162 VHHPHHNMGGTG
+1162 VHHPHHTLGQSA

-1194 NNSPLASGGVG
+1194 GGGGSPAAGGLMIMGGGGVG
-1205 PMMGGGDYR
+1205 GGGGDYR

-1239 DTGDIEIN
+1239 DTGDMEIN
-1247 TSKGGSRKDSFG
+1247 TSKSGGRNDSFSV
-1259 MRQQHQQ
+1259 RQ
-1266 QQQLDAMYGSS
+1266 QQQLEALYGSS
-1277 KGPAGMR
+1277 KSPAGLR
-1284 NNNNNNNSHNNSAGG
+1284 NNSGG
-1299 NVQDLDKHL
+1299 TGGPNAQELDKHL

-1363 RTKRSPKKDKPLASD
+1363 RTKRSPKKDKPLGGD
-1378 SNDGDKRRDSMS
+1378 SNEGDKRRDSMS
-1390 EKPSSRE
+1390 DKPSTRE
-1397 TNANNFGTYSVKTAS
+1397 TNANNYGTYSVKTAS

-1436 GVSPFEPVV
+1436 GISPFEPVV
-1445 HKVNVTGSGAAAP
+1445 HKVNVTGSGSAASP
-1458 SSPMMMMHHQQQQHH
+1458 SPIMMMHQHQHQQDQV
-1473 PMDHLGDRR
+1473 DRR
-1482 YTMED
+1482 YGGGADD
-1487 NSISGNGHYSSHNN
+1487 NVMTGNGHYSSHNN

-1523 QTSVDEMERKK
+1523 PTSVDEMERKK

-1582 RRQAILEAHKLKKAI
+1582 RRQQILEAHKLKKAI
-1597 EEAEREGKT
+1597 EEAER
-1606 IDRELQLK
+1606 
-1614 HQMYQQQLHQ
+1614 
-1624 TAHSTTPTPVAKLR
+1624 
-1638 TQKLTRPRPKTIH
+1638 
-1651 VESGSVDLSEAS
+1651 ESGSVDLSEAS

-1695 GSQDSLAIRESP
+1695 GSQDSLAIREP
-1707 DEYPSSSSTPI
+1707 
-1718 GRRGSYKTG
+1718 
-1727 REPATIERGRTL
+1727 PATIERGRTL

-1930 AQVHTKH
+1930 TQVHTKH

>member
-834 LEQYQA
+834 LEQYQQSISKMNSNLHDIQA

-1672 SNSNLTGLGMHSASN
+1672 SNSNLT
-1687 TIRRDYYR
+1687 
-1695 GSQDSLAIRESP
+1695 ESP

-1727 REPATIERGRTL
+1727 R
-1739 SRISLAKGANFRGRK
+1739 
-1754 SNSLMNLCDS
+1754 
-1764 DSGLGRATPPRRA
+1764 
-1777 PSPGMGPSSRHLPSP
+1777 
-1792 SGPGSLPPG
+1792 
-1801 LITKRRGFDD
+1801 
-1811 GSSDISSNAS
+1811 
-1821 SMMDYNGPRLYKQPA
+1821 GPRLYKQPA

>member
-1 MENPQ
+1 MDS
-6 HQQQQQQPST
+6 QQQQPQ

-44 NNRVPEI
+44 NNRVPEQ

-59 HEGQDHL
+59 HEGLDHL

-110 PLNESSDQPLT
+110 PLNESPDLPLT

-155 RISSALERISGC
+155 RISSALERISGR
-167 SVAPTVQHHEAALLN
+167 SASHPVQHHEAALLS
-182 WISHVCG
+182 WISYVCS
-189 ALKKRIDYEL
+189 ALKRRIDYEL
-199 TANGGGGAAAVDEY
+199 TNGGGGSSSGGPALDEY
-213 GQRHQSPNVPPVRD
+213 GQRLQSPNIPPVRD

-246 KLVPWHSVKFNHVPT
+246 KLVPWYSVTFNHVPT
-261 ITDSIHNILIVS
+261 IEVSAAKDSIHNILIVS
-273 NFSERSLPY
+273 NFSERNLPY
-282 TVFHMSPEDITYMR
+282 TVFHMTPEDITYMR
-296 GSMKQ
+296 GAMKQ

-329 QSPDATGA
+329 QQVAESG
-337 GATNEHGIAH
+337 TNEHGIAH
-347 RRGFANQPTIAAI
+347 RRGFATQPPVVAI
-360 PDLRP
+360 PELRS
-365 GLDSPS
+365 GLDSPP
-371 SSSGG
+371 G
-376 GGGGGSGTSSGGN
+376 SGGN
-389 GGAGGVG
+389 GTT
-396 CSSASGNGAIN
+396 SSGSSGHSN
-407 RPPFQVNRS
+407 RPPFQVTRS
-416 PSASTLRKHM
+416 PSASTLRKHVSTRDM
-426 SSREIPEQPQHQP
+426 HEPPPQYQQHTPQHP
-439 HQLYQQQQS
+439 QQQQQ
-448 PYQQADPDEGFVVH
+448 PQYQDPDDGFVVH

-507 SNWEESRKTSFS
+507 SNWEESRKPSFS
-519 GRRSRRNSFSD
+519 GRRSRRNSFSE

-545 LNTVGRFERERKI
+545 LNTVGRFDRERKV
-558 SNTSLTSIEQVAP
+558 SNTSLTAVEPVAP
-571 TRSSLADARGSIQFG
+571 ARSSIADARGSIQLG
-586 YDTDSG
+586 YDTDSSG
-592 NEKQDRDTEKL
+592 NEKQDRDTEK
-603 PGSAGGTLRR
+603 PTPALRR
-613 HNSTTLHSTSSP
+613 HNSTNIH
-625 MSHSSDV
+625 
-632 SNNAGSRAG
+632 

-646 RDLVDGDGT
+646 KDTADGDMTSHFSSSG
-655 PTMGGSVGG
+655 VGG
-664 IAVAAA
+664 GGGGGGGLVVGSGGP
-670 ATVSDV
+670 VSV
-676 ELTPRRKTSFA
+676 QQEIEPRRKTSFA
-687 TLPNTTTWQ
+687 TLPSSNTTTWQ
-696 QQAIS
+696 QQATS
-701 VQKMDDVDDSQPLED
+701 VRKMEDVDDTQPGHED

-737 KRRIETAWT
+737 KRRIESAWS

-753 KQAFLQAISKSKSG
+753 KQAFLQAINKGKG
-767 SNVAGE
+767 SSAAESSDPAPKE
-773 PESTS
+773 PNEIMVVEDTG
-778 KESNDGATVV
+778 GATVV
-788 EDDEVVVEKAERPCS
+788 DKAERPCS
-803 LKDLDDHSK
+803 LKDLDDQSK
-812 YEQKWNAQIIE
+812 YESKWNAQIIE

-834 LEQYQA
+834 LEQYQQSITKMNSNLHDIQA
-840 DIQRLTQQQSQI
+840 DIQRLTQQQNQI

-875 YGSQQSIPTNTY
+875 YGSQQNIQQSMHGTY
-887 RPMNTQM
+887 RPINTQL

-903 HQQQSSPINYGMR
+903 QAPPPLLQQLPQQQQSPINYGTR
-916 PPSRDPYLHQQQQQ
+916 PPSRDPYLTQQQQL
-930 QQQHTMQYINDQGQY
+930 HTLQYVNDQGQY
-945 VQPQANYG
+945 IQQTQQPY
-953 HHPNSNSHLV
+953 PNNSHMG
-963 FSREQS
+963 FE
-969 QTQLI
+969 
-974 NDHNGGGNQYRTMT
+974 NGGGQYR
-988 KESHQYSSN
+988 KESQYASN
-997 PYLNMEVHQ
+997 PYLNIDQQQ

-1011 QQFYHQDSNHYR
+1011 QQFYQDSNHYR
-1023 DPYQPQQPQ
+1023 DPYL
-1032 HHPQELKEQHGGG
+1032 PQEINEPVIQQQHQHQQQQQHN
-1045 QFFLHDNNNSTP
+1045 QFFLHDSSSSP
-1057 PQPTQRR
+1057 PQPAQRR

-1069 AAAAGVPLGGSPI
+1069 AAAAATQRGGGAGDI
-1082 ITGRNDNINSSMVD
+1082 ALDI
-1096 VNAWN
+1096 NAWN
-1101 HGPKQQGGTLP
+1101 QGIKSSP
-1112 GYNKSSPAP
+1112 YNKSP
-1121 SGGFSLH
+1121 SQSGFSLH
-1128 HNGGDGDSGYGGGSG
+1128 HNGDSGGDNYGVNNSSS
-1143 RGGSGGSGG
+1143 RQHGG

-1162 VHHPHHNMGGTG
+1162 VHRGSSS
-1174 ASPQHSKVRNQIS
+1174 SPQHNRVRNQIS
-1187 QMMISNG
+1187 QMISHG
-1194 NNSPLASGGVG
+1194 SSSNSSPIAE
-1205 PMMGGGDYR
+1205 
-1214 DNRSMPL
+1214 NRSHHESFRDIRAMPL

-1239 DTGDIEIN
+1239 DTGDIEVN
-1247 TSKGGSRKDSFG
+1247 TSKGGASLT
-1259 MRQQHQQ
+1259 MRQQQQHQHQHQQ
-1266 QQQLDAMYGSS
+1266 QLEQLYGSS
-1277 KGPAGMR
+1277 KPSGKLQ
-1284 NNNNNNNSHNNSAGG
+1284 NNNNNNNI
-1299 NVQDLDKHL
+1299 QDLDKHL

-1335 HDPQEDVNEKGFYI
+1335 HDPQQDDVNEKGFYI

-1363 RTKRSPKKDKPLASD
+1363 RTKRSPKKDKLGGGTDAD
-1378 SNDGDKRRDSMS
+1378 HNERNKES
-1390 EKPSSRE
+1390 EKSSHRE
-1397 TNANNFGTYSVKTAS
+1397 NNQNNFGTFSVKTAN
-1412 SFSSSFNEE
+1412 SFSANFNEE
-1421 HNASH
+1421 QMVG
-1426 ARKSIIADNS
+1426 RRSIIDSAS
-1436 GVSPFEPVV
+1436 SPFETAAGSAGSHRPNIHSNSSINNNNGGGSSMAGTLERDTVERR
-1445 HKVNVTGSGAAAP
+1445 HLEDVTNHTNSGSGA
-1458 SSPMMMMHHQQQQHH
+1458 HNN
-1473 PMDHLGDRR
+1473 
-1482 YTMED
+1482 
-1487 NSISGNGHYSSHNN
+1487 NSIHHHYNNNGG
-1501 SSDGYGS
+1501 DGYGS
-1508 ETERKAKIVIDVSND
+1508 ETENQRKAKLVIGTDVSNLD
-1523 QTSVDEMERKK
+1523 PNSVDEMERKK

-1552 ARKEIEAMQRREKER
+1552 ARKEIESMQRREKER

-1606 IDRELQLK
+1606 IDRELQIK
-1614 HQMYQQQLHQ
+1614 YQQHQAQLHPSAQMHQ
-1624 TAHSTTPTPVAKLR
+1624 TTTPAAKMR
-1638 TQKLTRPRPKTIH
+1638 PQKLSRPRPKTIH
-1651 VESGSVDLSEAS
+1651 VETGSVDLSETS

-1672 SNSNLTGLGMHSASN
+1672 SNSNLTGIGLHSSN
-1687 TIRRDYYR
+1687 SMRRDYYR
-1695 GSQDSLAIRESP
+1695 GSQDSLAI
-1707 DEYPSSSSTPI
+1707 
-1718 GRRGSYKTG
+1718 

-1811 GSSDISSNAS
+1811 GSSDISTAS
-1821 SMMDYNGPRLYKQPA
+1821 SMMDYNGPKLYKQPA

-1855 AVNRDAKQKVL
+1855 AVNREAKQKVL

>member
-1 MENPQ
+1 MENQQ
-6 HQQQQQQPST
+6 HQSST

-110 PLNESSDQPLT
+110 PLNESPDQPLT

-155 RISSALERISGC
+155 RISSALERISGR

-182 WISHVCG
+182 WISHVFG
-189 ALKKRIDYEL
+189 ALKKRIDYEM
-199 TANGGGGAAAVDEY
+199 TANGGSGAVDEY
-213 GQRHQSPNVPPVRD
+213 GQRHQSPDVPPVRD

-261 ITDSIHNILIVS
+261 IEDSIHNILIVS

-365 GLDSPS
+365 GLDSPPGS
-371 SSSGG
+371 SGTSSGG
-376 GGGGGSGTSSGGN
+376 GGGGGSGGAGCGSVGGN
-389 GGAGGVG
+389 GA
-396 CSSASGNGAIN
+396 NN

-416 PSASTLRKHM
+416 PSASTLRKHI
-426 SSREIPEQPQHQP
+426 SSREIPEQHQP
-439 HQLYQQQQS
+439 HQLYQQQQ
-448 PYQQADPDEGFVVH
+448 PVYQQADPDEGFVVH

-507 SNWEESRKTSFS
+507 SNWEESRKPSFS

-545 LNTVGRFERERKI
+545 LNTIGRFERERKI
-558 SNTSLTSIEQVAP
+558 SNTSLTSIEPVVPA
-571 TRSSLADARGSIQFG
+571 RSSLADARGSIQFG

-603 PGSAGGTLRR
+603 PGSTSGTLRR
-613 HNSTTLHSTSSP
+613 HNSTTIHSNNSP
-625 MSHSSDV
+625 MVHSGG
-632 SNNAGSRAG
+632 NNSAGG
-641 SSSVE
+641 SVE
-646 RDLVDGDGT
+646 RDIVDGDGT
-655 PTMGGSVGG
+655 STMGGAGG
-664 IAVAAA
+664 MAIAA
-670 ATVSDV
+670 ATAVSEV

-701 VQKMDDVDDSQPLED
+701 VQKMDDVDDAQPLED
-716 ASKISTI
+716 ATKISTI

-737 KRRIETAWT
+737 KRRIESAWS

-778 KESNDGATVV
+778 KESNDGTTVV
-788 EDDEVVVEKAERPCS
+788 DDEVVVEKVERPCS

-834 LEQYQA
+834 LEQYQQSISKMNSNLHDIQA
-840 DIQRLTQQQSQI
+840 DIQRLTQQQNQI

-875 YGSQQSIPTNTY
+875 YGSQQSIPATTY
-887 RPMNTQM
+887 RPINNQL
-894 FGSSPHLPQ
+894 FGSSPHLP
-903 HQQQSSPINYGMR
+903 QQQSSPINYGMR
-916 PPSRDPYLHQQQQQ
+916 PPSRDPYLPQQPQQQQ
-930 QQQHTMQYINDQGQY
+930 QQQHAMQYINEQGQY
-945 VQPQANYG
+945 VEQQSPYG
-953 HHPNSNSHLV
+953 QSHHHPNNNSHLV
-963 FSREQS
+963 YSREQS

-974 NDHNGGGNQYRTMT
+974 SDQNGLGQYRTMS

-997 PYLNMEVHQ
+997 PYLNMQHHQ
-1006 QQQQQ
+1006 QQQQL
-1011 QQFYHQDSNHYR
+1011 YHQDSNHYR
-1023 DPYQPQQPQ
+1023 DPYQQ
-1032 HHPQELKEQHGGG
+1032 HQPQELKDPQPQQPHGG
-1045 QFFLHDNNNSTP
+1045 QFFLHESNSTP

-1069 AAAAGVPLGGSPI
+1069 AAAAGVSLGGSPI
-1082 ITGRNDNINSSMVD
+1082 IPAVNTVGNSGSSMVD

-1101 HGPKQQGGTLP
+1101 HGPKGGIV
-1112 GYNKSSPAP
+1112 GYNKSPAP

-1128 HNGGDGDSGYGGGSG
+1128 HNGGDGDSGYGGGG

-1162 VHHPHHNMGGTG
+1162 VHHHPHHNMGQSA

-1194 NNSPLASGGVG
+1194 NSPSGGQ
-1205 PMMGGGDYR
+1205 MMGGGGDYR

-1239 DTGDIEIN
+1239 DTGDIEVN
-1247 TSKGGSRKDSFG
+1247 TSKSGGGHNDSFSL
-1259 MRQQHQQ
+1259 RQQQHQ
-1266 QQQLDAMYGSS
+1266 LDALYGSS

-1284 NNNNNNNSHNNSAGG
+1284 NSPGGG

-1363 RTKRSPKKDKPLASD
+1363 RTKRSPKKDKPLGSE
-1378 SNDGDKRRDSMS
+1378 SIEGEKRRDSLND
-1390 EKPSSRE
+1390 KTLSRVE

-1412 SFSSSFNEE
+1412 NFSSSFNEE
-1421 HNASH
+1421 HNATH

-1436 GVSPFEPVV
+1436 GASPFEPVV
-1445 HKVNVTGSGAAAP
+1445 HKVNVTGSMATP
-1458 SSPMMMMHHQQQQHH
+1458 SQMMMHQHMS
-1473 PMDHLGDRR
+1473 MDGGDRR
-1482 YTMED
+1482 LGPMED
-1487 NSISGNGHYSSHNN
+1487 NSMAANGHYSSHNN

-1508 ETERKAKIVIDVSND
+1508 ENERKAKIVIDVSTD

-1552 ARKEIEAMQRREKER
+1552 ARKEIDAMQRREKER
-1567 EKEEERARKKEEQFA
+1567 EKEDERARKKEEQFA

-1614 HQMYQQQLHQ
+1614 HQQYQQQLHQ
-1624 TAHSTTPTPVAKLR
+1624 TAHSTPTPVAKMR

-1695 GSQDSLAIRESP
+1695 GSQDSLAVRESP

-1930 AQVHTKH
+1930 TQVHTKH

>member
-1 MENPQ
+1 MRKCKSN
-6 HQQQQQQPST
+6 
-16 RSAYDMETQESRF
+16 
-29 AKQRASVRWLLSKAY
+29 AKQKSSVRWLLSKAY
-44 NNRVPEI
+44 NNRVPDI

-155 RISSALERISGC
+155 RISSALERISGR
-167 SVAPTVQHHEAALLN
+167 SVAPTVQHHEAALLS
-182 WISHVCG
+182 WVSHVCG
-189 ALKKRIDYEL
+189 ALKKRIDYEMA
-199 TANGGGGAAAVDEY
+199 ANGGSGAVDEY
-213 GQRHQSPNVPPVRD
+213 GQRHQSPDVPPVRD

-261 ITDSIHNILIVS
+261 IEDSIHNILIVS

-329 QSPDATGA
+329 QSTATIFSPTEA
-337 GATNEHGIAH
+337 GLLFLFRSITYGGRKCTSSPSRAPQPPLLHSAAPA
-347 RRGFANQPTIAAI
+347 RRGF
-360 PDLRP
+360 R
-365 GLDSPS
+365 
-371 SSSGG
+371 
-376 GGGGGSGTSSGGN
+376 
-389 GGAGGVG
+389 
-396 CSSASGNGAIN
+396 
-407 RPPFQVNRS
+407 
-416 PSASTLRKHM
+416 
-426 SSREIPEQPQHQP
+426 
-439 HQLYQQQQS
+439 
-448 PYQQADPDEGFVVH
+448 FVVH

-507 SNWEESRKTSFS
+507 SNWEETRKPSFS

-558 SNTSLTSIEQVAP
+558 SNTSLTSIEPVVP

-592 NEKQDRDTEKL
+592 NEKQDRDTEKP
-603 PGSAGGTLRR
+603 PGSSSGSGSGTLRR
-613 HNSTTLHSTSSP
+613 HNSTTLHSNTMMTGAASSIG
-625 MSHSSDV
+625 SNGGGGGAAGAV
-632 SNNAGSRAG
+632 S
-641 SSSVE
+641 
-646 RDLVDGDGT
+646 
-655 PTMGGSVGG
+655 
-664 IAVAAA
+664 
-670 ATVSDV
+670 VSEV

-687 TLPNTTTWQ
+687 TLPNNTTTWQ

-701 VQKMDDVDDSQPLED
+701 VQKMDDVDDAQPLED
-716 ASKISTI
+716 ATKISTI

-737 KRRIETAWT
+737 KRRIESAWS

-753 KQAFLQAISKSKSG
+753 KQAFLQAINK
-767 SNVAGE
+767 
-773 PESTS
+773 
-778 KESNDGATVV
+778 
-788 EDDEVVVEKAERPCS
+788 
-803 LKDLDDHSK
+803 
-812 YEQKWNAQIIE
+812 KWNAQIIE

-834 LEQYQA
+834 LEQYQQSISKMNSNLHDIQA

-875 YGSQQSIPTNTY
+875 YGSQQSIPTTTY
-887 RPMNTQM
+887 RPMNTQL
-894 FGSSPHLPQ
+894 FGSSPHLP
-903 HQQQSSPINYGMR
+903 QQQSSPINYGMR
-916 PPSRDPYLHQQQQQ
+916 PPSRDPYLSQHQQQQQ
-930 QQQHTMQYINDQGQY
+930 TMQYINEQGQY
-945 VQPQANYG
+945 MPQQQQQQPNYG
-953 HHPNSNSHLV
+953 PPSHHQQQQQHPHHSHHLV
-963 FSREQS
+963 YPVAREQS
-969 QTQLI
+969 QPQLMSEQ
-974 NDHNGGGNQYRTMT
+974 NGGGPYRTMS

-997 PYLNMEVHQ
+997 PYLNMEHH

-1023 DPYQPQQPQ
+1023 DPY
-1032 HHPQELKEQHGGG
+1032 HPQELKETPQQHGGG
-1045 QFFLHDNNNSTP
+1045 QFFLHDNNATP
-1057 PQPTQRR
+1057 PQPAQRR

-1069 AAAAGVPLGGSPI
+1069 AAAAGVAPGGSPVI
-1082 ITGRNDNINSSMVD
+1082 PGGGASVNSMVD

-1101 HGPKQQGGTLP
+1101 HGPKAGGIVG
-1112 GYNKSSPAP
+1112 GYNKSPAQ

-1128 HNGGDGDSGYGGGSG
+1128 QNGGGDGDSGYGGG
-1143 RGGSGGSGG
+1143 RVGSGGSGG

-1162 VHHPHHNMGGTG
+1162 VHHPHHHNLGQSA

-1194 NNSPLASGGVG
+1194 NSPSGVG
-1205 PMMGGGDYR
+1205 GGAMMGGGDYR

-1239 DTGDIEIN
+1239 DTGDVEIN
-1247 TSKGGSRKDSFG
+1247 TSKSGGGVGGNNDSFSL
-1259 MRQQHQQ
+1259 RQQQQHQQ
-1266 QQQLDAMYGSS
+1266 QLEALYGSS
-1277 KGPAGMR
+1277 KGPVGGHHR
-1284 NNNNNNNSHNNSAGG
+1284 NSVGG
-1299 NVQDLDKHL
+1299 GGGGVQDLDKHL

-1363 RTKRSPKKDKPLASD
+1363 RTKRSPKKDKPPGSGE
-1378 SNDGDKRRDSMS
+1378 STESEKRRDSIS
-1390 EKPSSRE
+1390 DKPSARE

-1412 SFSSSFNEE
+1412 NFSSSFNEE
-1421 HNASH
+1421 HNAAH
-1426 ARKSIIADNS
+1426 TRKSIIADNS
-1436 GVSPFEPVV
+1436 GASPFEPVV
-1445 HKVNVTGSGAAAP
+1445 HKVNVAGT
-1458 SSPMMMMHHQQQQHH
+1458 MTMMHHQPQMGDDNGLSHNNNNNNNNNHH
-1473 PMDHLGDRR
+1473 
-1482 YTMED
+1482 
-1487 NSISGNGHYSSHNN
+1487 NSHHHGHYSSHNN

-1508 ETERKAKIVIDVSND
+1508 ETERKAKIVIDVSTD

-1567 EKEEERARKKEEQFA
+1567 EKEDERARKKEEQFA

-1614 HQMYQQQLHQ
+1614 HQQYQQQLHQ
-1624 TAHSTTPTPVAKLR
+1624 TQHSTPTPVAKLR
-1638 TQKLTRPRPKTIH
+1638 TQKLSRPRPKTIH

-1754 SNSLMNLCDS
+1754 SNSLMNLC
-1764 DSGLGRATPPRRA
+1764 
-1777 PSPGMGPSSRHLPSP
+1777 
-1792 SGPGSLPPG
+1792 
-1801 LITKRRGFDD
+1801 
-1811 GSSDISSNAS
+1811 
-1821 SMMDYNGPRLYKQPA
+1821 GPRLYKQPA

-1930 AQVHTKH
+1930 TQVHTKH

>member
-1 MENPQ
+1 MDS
-6 HQQQQQQPST
+6 QQQQPQ

-44 NNRVPEI
+44 NNRVPEQ

-59 HEGQDHL
+59 HEGLDHL

-110 PLNESSDQPLT
+110 PLNESPDLPLT

-155 RISSALERISGC
+155 RISSALERISGR
-167 SVAPTVQHHEAALLN
+167 SASHPVQHHEAALLS
-182 WISHVCG
+182 WISYVCS
-189 ALKKRIDYEL
+189 ALKRRIDYEL
-199 TANGGGGAAAVDEY
+199 TNGGGGSSSGGPALDEY
-213 GQRHQSPNVPPVRD
+213 GQRLQSPNIPPVRD

-246 KLVPWHSVKFNHVPT
+246 KLVPWYSVTFNHVPT
-261 ITDSIHNILIVS
+261 IEVSAAKDSIHNILIVS
-273 NFSERSLPY
+273 NFSERNLPY
-282 TVFHMSPEDITYMR
+282 TVFHMTPEDITYMR
-296 GSMKQ
+296 GAMKQ

-329 QSPDATGA
+329 QQVAESG
-337 GATNEHGIAH
+337 TNEHGIAH
-347 RRGFANQPTIAAI
+347 RRGFATQPPVVAI
-360 PDLRP
+360 PELRS
-365 GLDSPS
+365 GLDSPP
-371 SSSGG
+371 G
-376 GGGGGSGTSSGGN
+376 SGGN
-389 GGAGGVG
+389 GTT
-396 CSSASGNGAIN
+396 SSGSSGHSN
-407 RPPFQVNRS
+407 RPPFQVTRS
-416 PSASTLRKHM
+416 PSASTLRKHVSTRDM
-426 SSREIPEQPQHQP
+426 HEPPPQYQQHTPQHP
-439 HQLYQQQQS
+439 QQQQQ
-448 PYQQADPDEGFVVH
+448 PQYQDPDDGFVVH

-507 SNWEESRKTSFS
+507 SNWEESRKPSFS
-519 GRRSRRNSFSD
+519 GRRSRRNSFSE

-545 LNTVGRFERERKI
+545 LNTVGRFDRERKV
-558 SNTSLTSIEQVAP
+558 SNTSLTAVEPVAP
-571 TRSSLADARGSIQFG
+571 ARSSIADARGSIQLG
-586 YDTDSG
+586 YDTDSSG
-592 NEKQDRDTEKL
+592 NEKQDRDTEK
-603 PGSAGGTLRR
+603 PTPALRR
-613 HNSTTLHSTSSP
+613 HNSTNIH
-625 MSHSSDV
+625 
-632 SNNAGSRAG
+632 

-646 RDLVDGDGT
+646 KDTADGDMTSHFSSSG
-655 PTMGGSVGG
+655 VGG
-664 IAVAAA
+664 GGGGGGGLVVGSGGP
-670 ATVSDV
+670 VSV
-676 ELTPRRKTSFA
+676 QQEIEPRRKTSFA
-687 TLPNTTTWQ
+687 TLPSSNTTTWQ
-696 QQAIS
+696 QQATS
-701 VQKMDDVDDSQPLED
+701 VRKMEDVDDTQPGHED

-737 KRRIETAWT
+737 KRRIESAWS

-753 KQAFLQAISKSKSG
+753 KQAFLQAINKGKG
-767 SNVAGE
+767 SSAAESSDPAPKE
-773 PESTS
+773 PNEIMVVEDTG
-778 KESNDGATVV
+778 GATVV
-788 EDDEVVVEKAERPCS
+788 DKAERPCS
-803 LKDLDDHSK
+803 LKDLDDQSK
-812 YEQKWNAQIIE
+812 YESKWNAQIIE

-834 LEQYQA
+834 LEQYQQSITKMNSNLHDIQA
-840 DIQRLTQQQSQI
+840 DIQRLTQQQNQI

-875 YGSQQSIPTNTY
+875 YGSQQNIQQSMHGTY
-887 RPMNTQM
+887 RPINTQL

-903 HQQQSSPINYGMR
+903 QAPPPLLQQLPQQQQSPINYGTR
-916 PPSRDPYLHQQQQQ
+916 PPSRDPYLTQQQQL
-930 QQQHTMQYINDQGQY
+930 HTLQYVNDQGQY
-945 VQPQANYG
+945 IQQTQQPY
-953 HHPNSNSHLV
+953 PNNSHMG
-963 FSREQS
+963 FE
-969 QTQLI
+969 
-974 NDHNGGGNQYRTMT
+974 NGGGQYR
-988 KESHQYSSN
+988 KESQYASN
-997 PYLNMEVHQ
+997 PYLNIDQQQ

-1011 QQFYHQDSNHYR
+1011 QQFYQDSNHYR
-1023 DPYQPQQPQ
+1023 DPYL
-1032 HHPQELKEQHGGG
+1032 PQEINEPVIQQQHQHQQQQQHN
-1045 QFFLHDNNNSTP
+1045 QFFLHDSSSSP
-1057 PQPTQRR
+1057 PQPAQRR

-1069 AAAAGVPLGGSPI
+1069 AAAAATQRGGGAGDI
-1082 ITGRNDNINSSMVD
+1082 ALDI
-1096 VNAWN
+1096 NAWN
-1101 HGPKQQGGTLP
+1101 QGIKSSP
-1112 GYNKSSPAP
+1112 YNKSP
-1121 SGGFSLH
+1121 SQSGFSLH
-1128 HNGGDGDSGYGGGSG
+1128 HNGDSGGDNYGVNNSSS
-1143 RGGSGGSGG
+1143 RQHGG

-1162 VHHPHHNMGGTG
+1162 VHRGSSS
-1174 ASPQHSKVRNQIS
+1174 SPQHNRVRNQIS
-1187 QMMISNG
+1187 QMISHG
-1194 NNSPLASGGVG
+1194 SSSNSSPIAE
-1205 PMMGGGDYR
+1205 
-1214 DNRSMPL
+1214 NRSHHESFRDIRAMPL

-1239 DTGDIEIN
+1239 DTGDIEVN
-1247 TSKGGSRKDSFG
+1247 TSKGGASLT
-1259 MRQQHQQ
+1259 MRQQQQHQHQHQQ
-1266 QQQLDAMYGSS
+1266 QLEQLYGSS
-1277 KGPAGMR
+1277 KPSGKLQ
-1284 NNNNNNNSHNNSAGG
+1284 NNNNNNNI
-1299 NVQDLDKHL
+1299 QDLDKHL

-1335 HDPQEDVNEKGFYI
+1335 HDPQQDDVNEKGFYI

-1363 RTKRSPKKDKPLASD
+1363 RTKRSPKKDKLGGGTDAD
-1378 SNDGDKRRDSMS
+1378 HNERNKES
-1390 EKPSSRE
+1390 EKSSHRE
-1397 TNANNFGTYSVKTAS
+1397 NNQNNFGTFSVKTAN
-1412 SFSSSFNEE
+1412 SFSANFNEE
-1421 HNASH
+1421 QMVG
-1426 ARKSIIADNS
+1426 RRSIIDSAS
-1436 GVSPFEPVV
+1436 SPFETAAGSAGSHRPNIHSNSSINNNNGGGSSMAGTLERDTVERR
-1445 HKVNVTGSGAAAP
+1445 HLEDVTNHTNSGSGA
-1458 SSPMMMMHHQQQQHH
+1458 HNN
-1473 PMDHLGDRR
+1473 
-1482 YTMED
+1482 
-1487 NSISGNGHYSSHNN
+1487 NSIHHHYNNNGG
-1501 SSDGYGS
+1501 DGYGS
-1508 ETERKAKIVIDVSND
+1508 ETENQRKAKLVIGTDVSNLD
-1523 QTSVDEMERKK
+1523 PNSVDEMERKK

-1552 ARKEIEAMQRREKER
+1552 ARKEIESMQRREKER

-1606 IDRELQLK
+1606 IDRELQIK
-1614 HQMYQQQLHQ
+1614 YQQHQAQLHPSAQMHQ
-1624 TAHSTTPTPVAKLR
+1624 TTTPAAKMR
-1638 TQKLTRPRPKTIH
+1638 PQKLSRPRPKTIH
-1651 VESGSVDLSEAS
+1651 VETGSVDLSETS

-1672 SNSNLTGLGMHSASN
+1672 SNSNLTGIGLHSSN
-1687 TIRRDYYR
+1687 SMRRDYYR
-1695 GSQDSLAIRESP
+1695 GSQDSLAIR
-1707 DEYPSSSSTPI
+1707 
-1718 GRRGSYKTG
+1718 
-1727 REPATIERGRTL
+1727 
-1739 SRISLAKGANFRGRK
+1739 
-1754 SNSLMNLCDS
+1754 DS

-1811 GSSDISSNAS
+1811 GSSDISTAS
-1821 SMMDYNGPRLYKQPA
+1821 SMMDYNGPKLYKQPA

-1855 AVNRDAKQKVL
+1855 AVNREAKQKVL

>member
-1 MENPQ
+1 MENQQ
-6 HQQQQQQPST
+6 HQQQQQPST

-199 TANGGGGAAAVDEY
+199 TANGGAGAAAVDEY

-329 QSPDATGA
+329 QSP
-337 GATNEHGIAH
+337 
-347 RRGFANQPTIAAI
+347 
-360 PDLRP
+360 
-365 GLDSPS
+365 
-371 SSSGG
+371 
-376 GGGGGSGTSSGGN
+376 
-389 GGAGGVG
+389 
-396 CSSASGNGAIN
+396 
-407 RPPFQVNRS
+407 VNRS

-701 VQKMDDVDDSQPLED
+701 VQKMDDVDDTQPLED

-746 KQLQTVG
+746 RQLQTVG
-753 KQAFLQAISKSKSG
+753 KQAFLQAIS
-767 SNVAGE
+767 
-773 PESTS
+773 
-778 KESNDGATVV
+778 
-788 EDDEVVVEKAERPCS
+788 
-803 LKDLDDHSK
+803 KDLDDHSK

-834 LEQYQA
+834 LEQYQQSISKMNSNLHDIQA

-930 QQQHTMQYINDQGQY
+930 QQHTMQYINDQGQY
-945 VQPQANYG
+945 VQPQTNYG

-963 FSREQS
+963 YSREQS

-997 PYLNMEVHQ
+997 PYLNMEVHQQ

-1121 SGGFSLH
+1121 ASGGFSLH
-1128 HNGGDGDSGYGGGSG
+1128 HNGGDGDSGYGGGIG

-1247 TSKGGSRKDSFG
+1247 TSKGGSRNDSFA
-1259 MRQQHQQ
+1259 MRQQHQQQ

-1284 NNNNNNNSHNNSAGG
+1284 NNNNNNSHNNSAGG

-1378 SNDGDKRRDSMS
+1378 SNDVDKRRDSMS

-1458 SSPMMMMHHQQQQHH
+1458 SSPMMMMHHQQQQQQQQHH

-1487 NSISGNGHYSSHNN
+1487 HSISGNGHYSSHNN

-1727 REPATIERGRTL
+1727 R
-1739 SRISLAKGANFRGRK
+1739 
-1754 SNSLMNLCDS
+1754 DS

>member
-1 MENPQ
+1 MDT
-6 HQQQQQQPST
+6 QQQQPST

-29 AKQRASVRWLLSKAY
+29 AKQKSSVRWLLSKAY

-110 PLNESSDQPLT
+110 PLNENSDQPLT

-155 RISSALERISGC
+155 RISSALERISGR
-167 SVAPTVQHHEAALLN
+167 SVAPTVQHHEAALLS

-189 ALKKRIDYEL
+189 ALKKRIDYEMA
-199 TANGGGGAAAVDEY
+199 ANGGSGAVDEY

-261 ITDSIHNILIVS
+261 IEDSIHNILIVS

-329 QSPDATGA
+329 QSTDAIGT

-365 GLDSPS
+365 GLDSPPGS
-371 SSSGG
+371 SGGSGTSSGG
-376 GGGGGSGTSSGGN
+376 GGGGGGG
-389 GGAGGVG
+389 
-396 CSSASGNGAIN
+396 SAPGNGAIN

-416 PSASTLRKHM
+416 PSASTLRKHI
-426 SSREIPEQPQHQP
+426 SSREVPEQHQP

-448 PYQQADPDEGFVVH
+448 SPYQADPEEGFVVH

-507 SNWEESRKTSFS
+507 SNWEDTRKPSFS

-558 SNTSLTSIEQVAP
+558 SNTSLTSIEPVVP

-592 NEKQDRDTEKL
+592 NEKQDRDTEKP
-603 PGSAGGTLRR
+603 PGSSGGTLRR
-613 HNSTTLHSTSSP
+613 HNSTTLHSNSST
-625 MSHSSDV
+625 M
-632 SNNAGSRAG
+632 AGSGNGGGVGGSAG
-641 SSSVE
+641 ASVE

-655 PTMGGSVGG
+655 STMGTVGG
-664 IAVAAA
+664 MAVAAA
-670 ATVSDV
+670 ATVSEV

-701 VQKMDDVDDSQPLED
+701 VQKMDDVDDAQPLED
-716 ASKISTI
+716 ATKISTI
-723 KLKLEEKRRLIEQE
+723 KLKLEEKRRMIEQE
-737 KRRIETAWT
+737 KRRIESAWS

-753 KQAFLQAISKSKSG
+753 KQAFLQAINKSKSG

-788 EDDEVVVEKAERPCS
+788 DDEIVVEKAERPCS

-834 LEQYQA
+834 LEQYQQSISKMNSNLHDIQA
-840 DIQRLTQQQSQI
+840 DIHRLTQQQSQI

-875 YGSQQSIPTNTY
+875 YGSQQSIPATTY
-887 RPMNTQM
+887 RPMNTQL
-894 FGSSPHLPQ
+894 FGSSPHLP
-903 HQQQSSPINYGMR
+903 QQQSSPINYGMR
-916 PPSRDPYLHQQQQQ
+916 PPSRDPYLSQHQPQQQQQ
-930 QQQHTMQYINDQGQY
+930 QQTMQYINEQGQY
-945 VQPQANYG
+945 MPQQPTYG
-953 HHPNSNSHLV
+953 HQQQQQHPHNSHHLV
-963 FSREQS
+963 YSREQS
-969 QTQLI
+969 QTHLI
-974 NDHNGGGNQYRTMT
+974 NEQNGGGHYRTMS

-997 PYLNMEVHQ
+997 PYLNMDHH

-1023 DPYQPQQPQ
+1023 DPY
-1032 HHPQELKEQHGGG
+1032 HPQELKEPPQQQQQQQHQQQPPVHGG
-1045 QFFLHDNNNSTP
+1045 QFFLHDNNATP

-1069 AAAAGVPLGGSPI
+1069 AAAAGVAPGGSPI
-1082 ITGRNDNINSSMVD
+1082 IPGGGINSMVD

-1101 HGPKQQGGTLP
+1101 HGPKGGIV
-1112 GYNKSSPAP
+1112 GYNKSPAP

-1128 HNGGDGDSGYGGGSG
+1128 HNGGGDGDSGYGGGGNG
-1143 RGGSGGSGG
+1143 RVGSGGSGG

-1162 VHHPHHNMGGTG
+1162 VHHPHHNLGQSA

-1194 NNSPLASGGVG
+1194 NSPSVGGAMMGGVG
-1205 PMMGGGDYR
+1205 SVDYR

-1239 DTGDIEIN
+1239 DTGDVEIN
-1247 TSKGGSRKDSFG
+1247 TSKSGGGGNNDSFSI
-1259 MRQQHQQ
+1259 RQQ
-1266 QQQLDAMYGSS
+1266 QQQLEALYGSS
-1277 KGPAGMR
+1277 KGPGVGHR
-1284 NNNNNNNSHNNSAGG
+1284 GSVGG
-1299 NVQDLDKHL
+1299 GVQDLDKHL

-1363 RTKRSPKKDKPLASD
+1363 RTKRSPKKDKPLGGEST
-1378 SNDGDKRRDSMS
+1378 DGEKRRDSLS
-1390 EKPSSRE
+1390 DKTSARE

-1412 SFSSSFNEE
+1412 NFSSSFNEE
-1421 HNASH
+1421 HNAAH
-1426 ARKSIIADNS
+1426 TRKSIIADNS
-1436 GVSPFEPVV
+1436 GASPFEPVV
-1445 HKVNVTGSGAAAP
+1445 HKVNVAGT
-1458 SSPMMMMHHQQQQHH
+1458 MTMHQPHMT
-1473 PMDHLGDRR
+1473 MD
-1482 YTMED
+1482 D
-1487 NSISGNGHYSSHNN
+1487 NGLSHNNINNNHGHYSSHNN

-1508 ETERKAKIVIDVSND
+1508 ETERKAKIVIDVSTD

-1552 ARKEIEAMQRREKER
+1552 QRKEIEAMQRREKER
-1567 EKEEERARKKEEQFA
+1567 EKEDERARKKEEQFA

-1614 HQMYQQQLHQ
+1614 HQQYQQQLHQ
-1624 TAHSTTPTPVAKLR
+1624 TQHSTPTPVAKMR
-1638 TQKLTRPRPKTIH
+1638 TQKLSRPRPKTIH

-1695 GSQDSLAIRESP
+1695 GSQDSLAI
-1707 DEYPSSSSTPI
+1707 
-1718 GRRGSYKTG
+1718 

-1930 AQVHTKH
+1930 TQVHTKH

>member
-1 MENPQ
+1 MDSQQAPQ
-6 HQQQQQQPST
+6 P
-16 RSAYDMETQESRF
+16 RSAYEMETQESRF
-29 AKQRASVRWLLSKAY
+29 AKQRASVKWLLSKAY
-44 NNRVPEI
+44 NNRVPEF

-110 PLNESSDQPLT
+110 PLNESSDLPLT

-155 RISSALERISGC
+155 RISSALERISGR
-167 SVAPTVQHHEAALLN
+167 SVSQGAQHHEAALLS
-182 WISHVCG
+182 WISHVCS
-189 ALKKRIDYEL
+189 ALKRRIDYEL
-199 TANGGGGAAAVDEY
+199 TNGVGGGGSAGSPPVDEY
-213 GQRHQSPNVPPVRD
+213 GQRLQSPTIAPVRD

-261 ITDSIHNILIVS
+261 IEDSIHNILIVS

-282 TVFHMSPEDITYMR
+282 SVFHMTPEDITYMR
-296 GSMKQ
+296 GAMKQ

-329 QSPDATGA
+329 QQVADSA
-337 GATNEHGIAH
+337 ATNEHGIAH
-347 RRGFANQPTIAAI
+347 RRGFATHPPILAI
-360 PDLRP
+360 PELRS
-365 GLDSPS
+365 GLDSPPGS
-371 SSSGG
+371 
-376 GGGGGSGTSSGGN
+376 GGSGASAGSGGSGN
-389 GGAGGVG
+389 GGAHP
-396 CSSASGNGAIN
+396 
-407 RPPFQVNRS
+407 RPPFQVTRS
-416 PSASTLRKHM
+416 PSASTLRKHV
-426 SSREIPEQPQHQP
+426 SSRDMHDQQPQYSQHSQQSSHQP
-439 HQLYQQQQS
+439 YHQDHQ
-448 PYQQADPDEGFVVH
+448 DEGFVVH

-507 SNWEESRKTSFS
+507 SNWEENRKQSFS
-519 GRRSRRNSFSD
+519 GRRSRRNSLSE

-545 LNTVGRFERERKI
+545 LNTIGRFERERKT
-558 SNTSLTSIEQVAP
+558 SSASLTSVEPVTPA
-571 TRSSLADARGSIQFG
+571 RSSIADARGSIQFG
-586 YDTDSG
+586 YDTDSSG
-592 NEKQDRDTEKL
+592 NEKQDRDTEK
-603 PGSAGGTLRR
+603 PTPALRR
-613 HNSTTLHSTSSP
+613 HNSTNLHSNSGGGGGI
-625 MSHSSDV
+625 DR
-632 SNNAGSRAG
+632 G
-641 SSSVE
+641 
-646 RDLVDGDGT
+646 DIIDGD
-655 PTMGGSVGG
+655 MSSVGG
-664 IAVAAA
+664 FGGGGGAGPVSVA
-670 ATVSDV
+670 DV
-676 ELTPRRKTSFA
+676 ETTPRRKTSFA
-687 TLPNTTTWQ
+687 TLPNNTTTWQ

-701 VQKMDDVDDSQPLED
+701 VQKMEDVDDSQSGFED
-716 ASKISTI
+716 ATKISTI

-737 KRRIETAWT
+737 KRRMETAWS

-753 KQAFLQAISKSKSG
+753 KQAFLQAINKQGKGGGGGG
-767 SNVAGE
+767 SMS
-773 PESTS
+773 ESYTS
-778 KESNDGATVV
+778 KESPENATNMMMV
-788 EDDEVVVEKAERPCS
+788 EDSITTITSTSTVDRAERPCS
-803 LKDLDDHSK
+803 LKDLDDQSK
-812 YEQKWNAQIIE
+812 YESKWNAQIIE

-834 LEQYQA
+834 LEQYQQSISKMNSNLHDIQA
-840 DIQRLTQQQSQI
+840 DIQRLTQQQTQI

-875 YGSQQSIPTNTY
+875 YGSQQNIQQIIHGTY
-887 RPMNTQM
+887 RPINAQL

-903 HQQQSSPINYGMR
+903 QNAPPLLQQQSPINYGTR
-916 PPSRDPYLHQQQQQ
+916 PPSRDPYLTQQQQLHTLQYVNDQGQYIQQAQQQ
-930 QQQHTMQYINDQGQY
+930 QQQHYMGYENGQY
-945 VQPQANYG
+945 
-953 HHPNSNSHLV
+953 
-963 FSREQS
+963 R
-969 QTQLI
+969 
-974 NDHNGGGNQYRTMT
+974 
-988 KESHQYSSN
+988 KENQYSSN
-997 PYLNMEVHQ
+997 PYLNID
-1006 QQQQQ
+1006 QQQ
-1011 QQFYHQDSNHYR
+1011 QQFYQDSNHYR
-1023 DPYQPQQPQ
+1023 DPYLPQEVKEPPIQQSQQPQ
-1032 HHPQELKEQHGGG
+1032 HN
-1045 QFFLHDNNNSTP
+1045 QFFLHDSSGGGGGGTP
-1057 PQPTQRR
+1057 PQPAQRR

-1069 AAAAGVPLGGSPI
+1069 AAAAANQRGSSA
-1082 ITGRNDNINSSMVD
+1082 SSEIQLD
-1096 VNAWN
+1096 INAWN
-1101 HGPKQQGGTLP
+1101 QGI
-1112 GYNKSSPAP
+1112 KSSPYNNKSP
-1121 SGGFSLH
+1121 SQSGFSLH
-1128 HNGGDGDSGYGGGSG
+1128 HNGDSGAGGDGYGTGS
-1143 RGGSGGSGG
+1143 RYGG

-1162 VHHPHHNMGGTG
+1162 VHHGSSG
-1174 ASPQHSKVRNQIS
+1174 SPQHSRVRNQIS
-1187 QMMISNG
+1187 QMINH
-1194 NNSPLASGGVG
+1194 GVG
-1205 PMMGGGDYR
+1205 SSNSSPGVETRSHHDSFR
-1214 DNRSMPL
+1214 DNRNMPL

-1247 TSKGGSRKDSFG
+1247 TSKGTSFTL
-1259 MRQQHQQ
+1259 RHQAQQHQQ
-1266 QQQLDAMYGSS
+1266 DQLEQLYGSS
-1277 KGPAGMR
+1277 KQGSNKMQQNNGPEL
-1284 NNNNNNNSHNNSAGG
+1284 N
-1299 NVQDLDKHL
+1299 KHL

-1327 PSLNSNSF
+1327 PTLNSNSF
-1335 HDPQEDVNEKGFYI
+1335 HDPQQDDVNEKGFYI

-1363 RTKRSPKKDKPLASD
+1363 RTKRSPKKDKLGD
-1378 SNDGDKRRDSMS
+1378 SLEHSSKES
-1390 EKPSSRE
+1390 EKPSHRE
-1397 TNANNFGTYSVKTAS
+1397 NNQNNFGTFSVKTAN
-1412 SFSSSFNEE
+1412 SFSANFNEE
-1421 HNASH
+1421 QVVS
-1426 ARKSIIADNS
+1426 RKSIIDSAT
-1436 GVSPFEPVV
+1436 SPFETAATA
-1445 HKVNVTGSGAAAP
+1445 TGSNHRSHSSQLNNNNIHSGSSMAAT
-1458 SSPMMMMHHQQQQHH
+1458 MMERDIGERRHLEDVTNHTGSAMNNNNIIHHHH
-1473 PMDHLGDRR
+1473 H
-1482 YTMED
+1482 Y
-1487 NSISGNGHYSSHNN
+1487 NNNNNG
-1501 SSDGYGS
+1501 DGYGS
-1508 ETERKAKIVIDVSND
+1508 ENENQRKAKLVIGSDEANLD
-1523 QTSVDEMERKK
+1523 PNSVDEMERKK

-1606 IDRELQLK
+1606 IDRELLIK
-1614 HQMYQQQLHQ
+1614 HQQSQAQLQQSSRGGGGGGGHDGMHHQ
-1624 TAHSTTPTPVAKLR
+1624 TSSTPSAAAKMR
-1638 TQKLTRPRPKTIH
+1638 PQKLTRPRPKTIH
-1651 VESGSVDLSEAS
+1651 VETGSVDLSETS

-1672 SNSNLTGLGMHSASN
+1672 SNSNLT
-1687 TIRRDYYR
+1687 
-1695 GSQDSLAIRESP
+1695 
-1707 DEYPSSSSTPI
+1707 
-1718 GRRGSYKTG
+1718 
-1727 REPATIERGRTL
+1727 
-1739 SRISLAKGANFRGRK
+1739 
-1754 SNSLMNLCDS
+1754 DS

-1811 GSSDISSNAS
+1811 GSSDISSTAS
-1821 SMMDYNGPRLYKQPA
+1821 SMMDYNGPKLYKQPA

-1855 AVNRDAKQKVL
+1855 AVNREAKQKVL

-1930 AQVHTKH
+1930 SQVHTKH

>member
-1 MENPQ
+1 MDA
-6 HQQQQQQPST
+6 QQQQQPAS

-29 AKQRASVRWLLSKAY
+29 AKQKASVKWLLSKAY

-59 HEGQDHL
+59 HDGQDHL

-110 PLNESSDQPLT
+110 PVNESPDQPLT

-127 TNPLRINAHMTVIE
+127 TNPLRINAHMAVIE
-141 ALMVLYAKEVASSG
+141 SLMVLYAKEVASSG
-155 RISSALERISGC
+155 RICSALERISGRS
-167 SVAPTVQHHEAALLN
+167 SVSAPGVQHHEPALLS
-182 WISHVCG
+182 WISHVIG
-189 ALKKRIDYEL
+189 ALKKRIDYEVA
-199 TANGGGGAAAVDEY
+199 ANGGSGAVDEY
-213 GQRHQSPNVPPVRD
+213 GQRHQSPDVPPVRD

-261 ITDSIHNILIVS
+261 IEDSIHNILIVS

-282 TVFHMSPEDITYMR
+282 SVFHMSPEDITYMR
-296 GSMKQ
+296 GSMKP

-329 QSPDATGA
+329 QPTDTAGA

-365 GLDSPS
+365 GLDSPPGS
-371 SSSGG
+371 S
-376 GGGGGSGTSSGGN
+376 GGSGTSSGG
-389 GGAGGVG
+389 GG
-396 CSSASGNGAIN
+396 GNGSANGN
-407 RPPFQVNRS
+407 RAPFQVNRS
-416 PSASTLRKHM
+416 PSASTLRKHI
-426 SSREIPEQPQHQP
+426 SSRETPEQHQP
-439 HQLYQQQQS
+439 HQLYQQQQPQLQQHHHQYQQQQQSSS
-448 PYQQADPDEGFVVH
+448 PYQADPDEGFVVH

-472 MQEPLVP
+472 MHEPLVP

-507 SNWEESRKTSFS
+507 SNWEESRKPSFS

-558 SNTSLTSIEQVAP
+558 SNTSLTSIEQVVP

-603 PGSAGGTLRR
+603 PGGSSGSGTLRR
-613 HNSTTLHSTSSP
+613 HNSTTLHSTSGP
-625 MSHSSDV
+625 SD
-632 SNNAGSRAG
+632 SFARAS

-646 RDLVDGDGT
+646 RDAVDGDG
-655 PTMGGSVGG
+655 GSSSMASVSGM
-664 IAVAAA
+664 AAA
-670 ATVSDV
+670 AAAVQADV

-687 TLPNTTTWQ
+687 ALPNNTTTWQ

-701 VQKMDDVDDSQPLED
+701 VQKMDDVDDNQPMED

-737 KRRIETAWT
+737 KRRIESAWS

-753 KQAFLQAISKSKSG
+753 KQAFLQAINKSKSG
-767 SNVAGE
+767 SNVPGE
-773 PESTS
+773 AESTS

-788 EDDEVVVEKAERPCS
+788 EDDDVVVEKAERPCS
-803 LKDLDDHSK
+803 LKDLDDHSSSK
-812 YEQKWNAQIIE
+812 YEQKWSAQIIE

-834 LEQYQA
+834 LEQYQQSISKMNNNLHDIQA
-840 DIQRLTQQQSQI
+840 DIQRLTHQQNQI

-875 YGSQQSIPTNTY
+875 YGSQQSIPASTY
-887 RPMNTQM
+887 RPMNTQL
-894 FGSSPHLPQ
+894 FGSSPHLP
-903 HQQQSSPINYGMR
+903 QQQSSPINYGMR
-916 PPSRDPYLHQQQQQ
+916 PPSRDPYHSP
-930 QQQHTMQYINDQGQY
+930 HTMQYVNDQGQY
-945 VQPQANYG
+945 IQQNQQMQQQQNYG
-953 HHPNSNSHLV
+953 PSHHQLPHHPSNGSHLV
-963 FSREQS
+963 YSREQS

-974 NDHNGGGNQYRTMT
+974 TGDQNGHYRTLN

-997 PYLNMEVHQ
+997 PYLNMEHHHA
-1006 QQQQQ
+1006 QQQ
-1011 QQFYHQDSNHYR
+1011 QQFYHQDTNHYR
-1023 DPYQPQQPQ
+1023 DPYHQQQQPQQQQQQQQPEVQ
-1032 HHPQELKEQHGGG
+1032 STHGG
-1045 QFFLHDNNNSTP
+1045 QFFLHDNSSTP

-1069 AAAAGVPLGGSPI
+1069 AVAAGVGAGGSPI
-1082 ITGRNDNINSSMVD
+1082 IAGLASNSMVD

-1101 HGPKQQGGTLP
+1101 HGPKAGGGMG
-1112 GYNKSSPAP
+1112 GYNKSPAP

-1128 HNGGDGDSGYGGGSG
+1128 HNGDGDSGYGGG
-1143 RGGSGGSGG
+1143 RVGSGGSGG

-1162 VHHPHHNMGGTG
+1162 VHHPHHMGQSA

-1194 NNSPLASGGVG
+1194 NSPSSGG
-1205 PMMGGGDYR
+1205 PMHGGNGSGGGVAHDYR

-1239 DTGDIEIN
+1239 DTGDVEIN
-1247 TSKGGSRKDSFG
+1247 TSKSGGAVNDSFG
-1259 MRQQHQQ
+1259 LRQQ
-1266 QQQLDAMYGSS
+1266 QQQLDALYGGM
-1277 KGPAGMR
+1277 KGTAGHR
-1284 NNNNNNNSHNNSAGG
+1284 NSVGG
-1299 NVQDLDKHL
+1299 ATAQDLDKHL

-1363 RTKRSPKKDKPLASD
+1363 RTKRSPKKDKPLAGGEPTESE
-1378 SNDGDKRRDSMS
+1378 KRRDSLIND
-1390 EKPSSRE
+1390 KPSTRVE
-1397 TNANNFGTYSVKTAS
+1397 TNATNFGTFSVKTAN
-1412 SFSSSFNEE
+1412 SFSSNFNEE
-1421 HNASH
+1421 HNAAH
-1426 ARKSIIADNS
+1426 VRKSIIADSS
-1436 GVSPFEPVV
+1436 GASPFEPVV
-1445 HKVNVTGSGAAAP
+1445 HKMNVVGS
-1458 SSPMMMMHHQQQQHH
+1458 SSAGPPQQTTMMMHQM
-1473 PMDHLGDRR
+1473 MDGGGDRR
-1482 YTMED
+1482 HMLED
-1487 NSISGNGHYSSHNN
+1487 SIIMNNNNNNGHYSSHNN
-1501 SSDGYGS
+1501 SSDGYSS
-1508 ETERKAKIVIDVSND
+1508 ESDRKAKIVIDVATD

-1582 RRQAILEAHKLKKAI
+1582 RRQAILEAHKIKKAI

-1606 IDRELQLK
+1606 IDRELQIK
-1614 HQMYQQQLHQ
+1614 HQQYQQQLHQ
-1624 TAHSTTPTPVAKLR
+1624 TAHSSTPTPAAKMR
-1638 TQKLTRPRPKTIH
+1638 TQKLSRPRPKTIH

-1695 GSQDSLAIRESP
+1695 GSQDSLAIR
-1707 DEYPSSSSTPI
+1707 
-1718 GRRGSYKTG
+1718 
-1727 REPATIERGRTL
+1727 A
-1739 SRISLAKGANFRGRK
+1739 
-1754 SNSLMNLCDS
+1754 
-1764 DSGLGRATPPRRA
+1764 
-1777 PSPGMGPSSRHLPSP
+1777 
-1792 SGPGSLPPG
+1792 
-1801 LITKRRGFDD
+1801 
-1811 GSSDISSNAS
+1811 
-1821 SMMDYNGPRLYKQPA
+1821 GPRLYKQPA

-1923 NSGGKCF
+1923 NSGAKCF
-1930 AQVHTKH
+1930 TQVHTKH

>member
-1 MENPQ
+1 MDSQQAPQ
-6 HQQQQQQPST
+6 P

-29 AKQRASVRWLLSKAY
+29 AKQRASVKWLLSKAY
-44 NNRVPEI
+44 NNRVPEF

-110 PLNESSDQPLT
+110 PLNESPDLPLT

-155 RISSALERISGC
+155 RISSALERISGR
-167 SVAPTVQHHEAALLN
+167 SVSQGAQHHEAALLS
-182 WISHVCG
+182 WISHVCS
-189 ALKKRIDYEL
+189 ALKRRIDYEL
-199 TANGGGGAAAVDEY
+199 TNGVGGGNGGGGGTNPAVDEY
-213 GQRHQSPNVPPVRD
+213 GQRLQSPTIAPVRD

-261 ITDSIHNILIVS
+261 IEDSIHNILIVS

-282 TVFHMSPEDITYMR
+282 SVFHMTPEDITYMR
-296 GSMKQ
+296 GAMKQ

-329 QSPDATGA
+329 QQVADSA
-337 GATNEHGIAH
+337 ATNEHGIAH
-347 RRGFANQPTIAAI
+347 RRGFATHPPILAI
-360 PDLRP
+360 PELRS
-365 GLDSPS
+365 GLDSPPG
-371 SSSGG
+371 SGG
-376 GGGGGSGTSSGGN
+376 SAGSGGSGN
-389 GGAGGVG
+389 GGAHP
-396 CSSASGNGAIN
+396 
-407 RPPFQVNRS
+407 RPPFQVTRS
-416 PSASTLRKHM
+416 PSASTLRKHVSTRDM
-426 SSREIPEQPQHQP
+426 HDQQQPQYSQHPQQSHQP
-439 HQLYQQQQS
+439 YHQDQ
-448 PYQQADPDEGFVVH
+448 DEGFVVH

-507 SNWEESRKTSFS
+507 SNWEENRKQSFS
-519 GRRSRRNSFSD
+519 GRRSRRNSLSE

-545 LNTVGRFERERKI
+545 LNTIGRFDRERKT
-558 SNTSLTSIEQVAP
+558 SSASLTSVEPVTPA
-571 TRSSLADARGSIQFG
+571 RSSIADARGSIQFG
-586 YDTDSG
+586 YDTDSSG
-592 NEKQDRDTEKL
+592 NEKQDRDTEK
-603 PGSAGGTLRR
+603 PTPALRR
-613 HNSTTLHSTSSP
+613 HNSTNLH
-625 MSHSSDV
+625 
-632 SNNAGSRAG
+632 

-646 RDLVDGDGT
+646 RDIIDGDMSATHGFG
-655 PTMGGSVGG
+655 GGSGPAGPVS
-664 IAVAAA
+664 VA
-670 ATVSDV
+670 DV
-676 ELTPRRKTSFA
+676 ETTPRRKTSFA
-687 TLPNTTTWQ
+687 TLPNNTTTWQ

-701 VQKMDDVDDSQPLED
+701 VQKMEDVDDSQSGFED
-716 ASKISTI
+716 ATKISTI

-737 KRRIETAWT
+737 KRRMETAWS
-746 KQLQTVG
+746 KQLQT
-753 KQAFLQAISKSKSG
+753 
-767 SNVAGE
+767 
-773 PESTS
+773 
-778 KESNDGATVV
+778 
-788 EDDEVVVEKAERPCS
+788 
-803 LKDLDDHSK
+803 DLDDQNK
-812 YEQKWNAQIIE
+812 YESKWNAQIIE

-840 DIQRLTQQQSQI
+840 DIQRLTQQQTQI

-875 YGSQQSIPTNTY
+875 YGSQQNIQQTIHGTY
-887 RPMNTQM
+887 RPINAQL

-903 HQQQSSPINYGMR
+903 QNAPLLQQQSPINYGTR
-916 PPSRDPYLHQQQQQ
+916 PPSRDPYLSQQQQLHTLQYVNDQGQYIQQAQQQQQQ
-930 QQQHTMQYINDQGQY
+930 QQQHYMGYENGQY
-945 VQPQANYG
+945 
-953 HHPNSNSHLV
+953 
-963 FSREQS
+963 R
-969 QTQLI
+969 
-974 NDHNGGGNQYRTMT
+974 
-988 KESHQYSSN
+988 KENQYSSN
-997 PYLNMEVHQ
+997 PYLNID
-1006 QQQQQ
+1006 QQQ
-1011 QQFYHQDSNHYR
+1011 QQFYQDSNHYR
-1023 DPYQPQQPQ
+1023 DPYLPQEVKEPPIQQSQQPQ
-1032 HHPQELKEQHGGG
+1032 HN
-1045 QFFLHDNNNSTP
+1045 QFFLHDSSGGGGGGGGLGTP
-1057 PQPTQRR
+1057 PQPAQRR

-1069 AAAAGVPLGGSPI
+1069 AAAAANQRGSSA
-1082 ITGRNDNINSSMVD
+1082 SSD
-1096 VNAWN
+1096 IQLDINAWN
-1101 HGPKQQGGTLP
+1101 QGIKSSP
-1112 GYNKSSPAP
+1112 YNKSP
-1121 SGGFSLH
+1121 SQSGFSLH
-1128 HNGGDGDSGYGGGSG
+1128 HNGDSGGDGYGTGS
-1143 RGGSGGSGG
+1143 RYGG

-1162 VHHPHHNMGGTG
+1162 VHHGSSS
-1174 ASPQHSKVRNQIS
+1174 SPQHSRVRNQIS
-1187 QMMISNG
+1187 QMINHGGSSNSSPG
-1194 NNSPLASGGVG
+1194 AETRNSHHDSF
-1205 PMMGGGDYR
+1205 R
-1214 DNRSMPL
+1214 DNRNMPL

-1247 TSKGGSRKDSFG
+1247 TSKGTSFTL
-1259 MRQQHQQ
+1259 RQQHQQ
-1266 QQQLDAMYGSS
+1266 DQLEQLYGSS
-1277 KGPAGMR
+1277 KPGS
-1284 NNNNNNNSHNNSAGG
+1284 NKLQHNNGPEL
-1299 NVQDLDKHL
+1299 NKHL

-1327 PSLNSNSF
+1327 PTLNSNSF
-1335 HDPQEDVNEKGFYI
+1335 HDPQQDEVNEKGFYI

-1363 RTKRSPKKDKPLASD
+1363 RTKRSPKKDKLG
-1378 SNDGDKRRDSMS
+1378 DGMEHSKES
-1390 EKPSSRE
+1390 EKPSHRE
-1397 TNANNFGTYSVKTAS
+1397 NNQNNFGTFSVKTAN
-1412 SFSSSFNEE
+1412 SFSANFNEE
-1421 HNASH
+1421 QVVS
-1426 ARKSIIADNS
+1426 RKSIIDSAS
-1436 GVSPFEPVV
+1436 SPFETAA
-1445 HKVNVTGSGAAAP
+1445 TGSSRASNNNMAA
-1458 SSPMMMMHHQQQQHH
+1458 
-1473 PMDHLGDRR
+1473 
-1482 YTMED
+1482 TMERD
-1487 NSISGNGHYSSHNN
+1487 IGERRHLEDVTNHTSTGSNAMNNNNIHHYNNNNG
-1501 SSDGYGS
+1501 DGYGS
-1508 ETERKAKIVIDVSND
+1508 ENENQRKAKLVIGND
-1523 QTSVDEMERKK
+1523 EGNLDPNSVDEMERKK

-1606 IDRELQLK
+1606 IDRELLIK
-1614 HQMYQQQLHQ
+1614 HQQSQAQLHQ
-1624 TAHSTTPTPVAKLR
+1624 SSRGGDGGMHHQTSSTPAAKMR
-1638 TQKLTRPRPKTIH
+1638 PQKLSRPRPKTIH
-1651 VESGSVDLSEAS
+1651 VETGSVDLSETS

-1672 SNSNLTGLGMHSASN
+1672 SNSNLTGIGLHSSN
-1687 TIRRDYYR
+1687 SMRRDYYR

-1811 GSSDISSNAS
+1811 GSSDISSTAS
-1821 SMMDYNGPRLYKQPA
+1821 SMMDYNGPKLYKQPA

-1855 AVNRDAKQKVL
+1855 AVNREAKQKVL

-1930 AQVHTKH
+1930 SQVHTKH

>member
-1 MENPQ
+1 MDA
-6 HQQQQQQPST
+6 QQQQQPAS

-29 AKQRASVRWLLSKAY
+29 AKQKASVKWLLSKAY

-59 HEGQDHL
+59 HDGQDHL

-110 PLNESSDQPLT
+110 PVNESPDQPLT

-127 TNPLRINAHMTVIE
+127 TNPLRINAHMAVIE
-141 ALMVLYAKEVASSG
+141 SLMVLYAKEVASSG
-155 RISSALERISGC
+155 RICSALERISGRS
-167 SVAPTVQHHEAALLN
+167 SVSAPGVQHHEPALLS
-182 WISHVCG
+182 WISHVIG
-189 ALKKRIDYEL
+189 ALKKRIDYEVA
-199 TANGGGGAAAVDEY
+199 ANGGSGAVDEY
-213 GQRHQSPNVPPVRD
+213 GQRHQSPDVPPVRD

-261 ITDSIHNILIVS
+261 IEDSIHNILIVS

-282 TVFHMSPEDITYMR
+282 SVFHMSPEDITYMR
-296 GSMKQ
+296 GSMKP

-329 QSPDATGA
+329 QPTDTAGA

-365 GLDSPS
+365 GLDSPPGS
-371 SSSGG
+371 S
-376 GGGGGSGTSSGGN
+376 GGSGTSSGG
-389 GGAGGVG
+389 GG
-396 CSSASGNGAIN
+396 GNGSANGN
-407 RPPFQVNRS
+407 RAPFQVNRS
-416 PSASTLRKHM
+416 PSASTLRKHI
-426 SSREIPEQPQHQP
+426 SSRETPEQHQP
-439 HQLYQQQQS
+439 HQLYQQQQPQLQQHHHQYQQQQQSSS
-448 PYQQADPDEGFVVH
+448 PYQADPDEGFVVH

-472 MQEPLVP
+472 MHEPLVP

-507 SNWEESRKTSFS
+507 SNWEESRKPSFS

-558 SNTSLTSIEQVAP
+558 SNTSLTSIEQVVP

-603 PGSAGGTLRR
+603 PGGSSGSGTLRR
-613 HNSTTLHSTSSP
+613 HNSTTLHSTSGP
-625 MSHSSDV
+625 SD
-632 SNNAGSRAG
+632 SFARAS

-646 RDLVDGDGT
+646 RDAVDGDG
-655 PTMGGSVGG
+655 GSSSMASVSGM
-664 IAVAAA
+664 AAA
-670 ATVSDV
+670 AAAVQADV

-687 TLPNTTTWQ
+687 ALPNNTTTWQ

-701 VQKMDDVDDSQPLED
+701 VQKMDDVDDNQPMED

-737 KRRIETAWT
+737 KRRIESAWS

-753 KQAFLQAISKSKSG
+753 KQAFLQAINKSKSG
-767 SNVAGE
+767 SNVPGE
-773 PESTS
+773 AESTS

-788 EDDEVVVEKAERPCS
+788 EDDDVVVEKAERPCS
-803 LKDLDDHSK
+803 LKDLDDHSSSK
-812 YEQKWNAQIIE
+812 YEQKWSAQIIE

-834 LEQYQA
+834 LEQYQQSISKMNNNLHDIQA
-840 DIQRLTQQQSQI
+840 DIQRLTHQQNQI

-875 YGSQQSIPTNTY
+875 YGSQQSIPASTY
-887 RPMNTQM
+887 RPMNTQL
-894 FGSSPHLPQ
+894 FGSSPHLP
-903 HQQQSSPINYGMR
+903 QQQSSPINYGMR
-916 PPSRDPYLHQQQQQ
+916 PPSRDPYHSP
-930 QQQHTMQYINDQGQY
+930 HTMQYVNDQGQY
-945 VQPQANYG
+945 IQQNQQMQQQQNYG
-953 HHPNSNSHLV
+953 PSHHQLPHHPSNGSHLV
-963 FSREQS
+963 YSREQS

-974 NDHNGGGNQYRTMT
+974 TGDQNGHYRTLN

-997 PYLNMEVHQ
+997 PYLNMEHHHA
-1006 QQQQQ
+1006 QQQ
-1011 QQFYHQDSNHYR
+1011 QQFYHQDTNHYR
-1023 DPYQPQQPQ
+1023 DPYHQQQQPQQQQQQQQPEVQ
-1032 HHPQELKEQHGGG
+1032 STHGG
-1045 QFFLHDNNNSTP
+1045 QFFLHDNSSTP

-1069 AAAAGVPLGGSPI
+1069 AVAAGVGAGGSPI
-1082 ITGRNDNINSSMVD
+1082 IAGLASNSMVD

-1101 HGPKQQGGTLP
+1101 HGPKAGGGMG
-1112 GYNKSSPAP
+1112 GYNKSPAP

-1128 HNGGDGDSGYGGGSG
+1128 HNGDGDSGYGGG
-1143 RGGSGGSGG
+1143 RVGSGGSGG

-1162 VHHPHHNMGGTG
+1162 VHHPHHMGQSA

-1194 NNSPLASGGVG
+1194 NSPSSGG
-1205 PMMGGGDYR
+1205 PMHGGNGSGGGVAHDYR

-1239 DTGDIEIN
+1239 DTGDVEIN
-1247 TSKGGSRKDSFG
+1247 TSKSGGAVNDSFG
-1259 MRQQHQQ
+1259 LRQQ
-1266 QQQLDAMYGSS
+1266 QQQLDALYGGM
-1277 KGPAGMR
+1277 KGTAGHR
-1284 NNNNNNNSHNNSAGG
+1284 NSVGG
-1299 NVQDLDKHL
+1299 ATAQDLDKHL

-1363 RTKRSPKKDKPLASD
+1363 RTKRSPKKDKPLAGGEPTESE
-1378 SNDGDKRRDSMS
+1378 KRRDSLIND
-1390 EKPSSRE
+1390 KPSTRVE
-1397 TNANNFGTYSVKTAS
+1397 TNATNFGTFSVKTAN
-1412 SFSSSFNEE
+1412 SFSSNFNEE
-1421 HNASH
+1421 HNAAH
-1426 ARKSIIADNS
+1426 VRKSIIADSS
-1436 GVSPFEPVV
+1436 GASPFEPVV
-1445 HKVNVTGSGAAAP
+1445 HKMNVVGS
-1458 SSPMMMMHHQQQQHH
+1458 SSAGPPQQTTMMMHQM
-1473 PMDHLGDRR
+1473 MDGGGDRR
-1482 YTMED
+1482 HMLED
-1487 NSISGNGHYSSHNN
+1487 SIIMNNNNNNGHYSSHNN
-1501 SSDGYGS
+1501 SSDGYSS
-1508 ETERKAKIVIDVSND
+1508 ESDRKAKIVIDVATD

-1582 RRQAILEAHKLKKAI
+1582 RRQAILEAHKIKKAI

-1606 IDRELQLK
+1606 IDRELQIK
-1614 HQMYQQQLHQ
+1614 HQQYQQQLHQ
-1624 TAHSTTPTPVAKLR
+1624 TAHSSTPTPAAKMR
-1638 TQKLTRPRPKTIH
+1638 TQKLSRPRPKTIH

-1672 SNSNLTGLGMHSASN
+1672 SNSNLT
-1687 TIRRDYYR
+1687 
-1695 GSQDSLAIRESP
+1695 ESP

-1727 REPATIERGRTL
+1727 R
-1739 SRISLAKGANFRGRK
+1739 
-1754 SNSLMNLCDS
+1754 
-1764 DSGLGRATPPRRA
+1764 
-1777 PSPGMGPSSRHLPSP
+1777 
-1792 SGPGSLPPG
+1792 
-1801 LITKRRGFDD
+1801 
-1811 GSSDISSNAS
+1811 
-1821 SMMDYNGPRLYKQPA
+1821 GPRLYKQPA

-1923 NSGGKCF
+1923 NSGAKCF
-1930 AQVHTKH
+1930 TQVHTKH

>member
-1 MENPQ
+1 MDAQ
-6 HQQQQQQPST
+6 QQQQQQPPS

-29 AKQRASVRWLLSKAY
+29 AKQKASVKWLLSKAY

-59 HEGQDHL
+59 HDGQDHL

-110 PLNESSDQPLT
+110 PVNESPDQPLT

-127 TNPLRINAHMTVIE
+127 TNPLRINAHMAVIE

-155 RISSALERISGC
+155 RICSALERISGRS
-167 SVAPTVQHHEAALLN
+167 SVSAPGVQHHESALLS
-182 WISHVCG
+182 WISHVIG
-189 ALKKRIDYEL
+189 ALKKRIDYEVA
-199 TANGGGGAAAVDEY
+199 ANGGSGAVDEY
-213 GQRHQSPNVPPVRD
+213 GQRHQSPDVPPVRD

-261 ITDSIHNILIVS
+261 IEDSIHNILIVS

-282 TVFHMSPEDITYMR
+282 SVFHMSPEDITYMR
-296 GSMKQ
+296 GSMKP

-329 QSPDATGA
+329 QPTDTAGA

-365 GLDSPS
+365 GLDSPPGS
-371 SSSGG
+371 SGGSGTSSGG
-376 GGGGGSGTSSGGN
+376 GGGGGGN
-389 GGAGGVG
+389 G
-396 CSSASGNGAIN
+396 SANGNRA
-407 RPPFQVNRS
+407 PFQVNRS
-416 PSASTLRKHM
+416 PSASTLRKHI
-426 SSREIPEQPQHQP
+426 SSRETPEQHQP
-439 HQLYQQQQS
+439 HQLYQQQQQQQLPQHHHQYQQQQQSS
-448 PYQQADPDEGFVVH
+448 PYQADPDEGFVVH

-472 MQEPLVP
+472 MHEPLVP

-507 SNWEESRKTSFS
+507 SNWEESRKPSFS

-558 SNTSLTSIEQVAP
+558 SNTSLTSIEQVVP

-603 PGSAGGTLRR
+603 PGGSSGGGTLRR
-613 HNSTTLHSTSSP
+613 HNSTTLHSSSGP
-625 MSHSSDV
+625 SD
-632 SNNAGSRAG
+632 SFTRAS

-646 RDLVDGDGT
+646 RDAVDGDG
-655 PTMGGSVGG
+655 GSSSMASVSGM
-664 IAVAAA
+664 AA
-670 ATVSDV
+670 ATAAVQAEV

-687 TLPNTTTWQ
+687 TLPNNTTTWQ

-701 VQKMDDVDDSQPLED
+701 VQKMDDVDDNQPMED

-737 KRRIETAWT
+737 KRRIESAWS

-753 KQAFLQAISKSKSG
+753 KQAFLQAINKSKSG
-767 SNVAGE
+767 SNVPGE
-773 PESTS
+773 PESNS

-788 EDDEVVVEKAERPCS
+788 EDDDVVVEKAERPCS
-803 LKDLDDHSK
+803 LKDLDDHSSSK
-812 YEQKWNAQIIE
+812 YEQKWSAQIIE

-834 LEQYQA
+834 LEQYQQSISKMNNNLHDIQA
-840 DIQRLTQQQSQI
+840 DIQRLTHQQNQI

-875 YGSQQSIPTNTY
+875 YGSQQSIPASTY
-887 RPMNTQM
+887 RPMNTQL
-894 FGSSPHLPQ
+894 FGSSPHLP
-903 HQQQSSPINYGMR
+903 QQQSSPINYGMR
-916 PPSRDPYLHQQQQQ
+916 PPSRDPYHSP
-930 QQQHTMQYINDQGQY
+930 HTMQYVNDQGQY
-945 VQPQANYG
+945 IQQNQQMQQQQNYG
-953 HHPNSNSHLV
+953 PSHHQLPHHPSNGSHLV
-963 FSREQS
+963 YSREQS

-974 NDHNGGGNQYRTMT
+974 TGDQNGHYRTMS

-997 PYLNMEVHQ
+997 PYLNMEHHHAQ

-1011 QQFYHQDSNHYR
+1011 QQFYHQDTNHYR
-1023 DPYQPQQPQ
+1023 DPYHQQQQPQQQ
-1032 HHPQELKEQHGGG
+1032 QQQEAPPTHGG
-1045 QFFLHDNNNSTP
+1045 QFFLHDNSSTP

-1069 AAAAGVPLGGSPI
+1069 AMAAGVGAGGSPI
-1082 ITGRNDNINSSMVD
+1082 IAGVASNSMVD

-1101 HGPKQQGGTLP
+1101 HGPKAGGGMGT
-1112 GYNKSSPAP
+1112 YNKSPAP

-1128 HNGGDGDSGYGGGSG
+1128 HNGDGDSGYGGG
-1143 RGGSGGSGG
+1143 RVGSGGSGG

-1162 VHHPHHNMGGTG
+1162 VHHPHHMGQSA

-1194 NNSPLASGGVG
+1194 NSPSSGG
-1205 PMMGGGDYR
+1205 PMHGGGGAGNDYR

-1239 DTGDIEIN
+1239 DTGDVEIN
-1247 TSKGGSRKDSFG
+1247 TSKSGGAVSDSFSL
-1259 MRQQHQQ
+1259 RQQHQQ
-1266 QQQLDAMYGSS
+1266 QQLDALYGGM
-1277 KGPAGMR
+1277 KGTTAHR
-1284 NNNNNNNSHNNSAGG
+1284 NSVGG
-1299 NVQDLDKHL
+1299 ATAQDLDKHL

-1363 RTKRSPKKDKPLASD
+1363 RTKRSPKKDKPLASGE
-1378 SNDGDKRRDSMS
+1378 STESEKRRDSLIND
-1390 EKPSSRE
+1390 KPSSRVE
-1397 TNANNFGTYSVKTAS
+1397 TNATNFGTFSVKTAN
-1412 SFSSSFNEE
+1412 SFSSNFNEE
-1421 HNASH
+1421 HNTAH
-1426 ARKSIIADNS
+1426 VRKSIIADSS
-1436 GVSPFEPVV
+1436 GASPFEPVV
-1445 HKVNVTGSGAAAP
+1445 HKMNVVGS
-1458 SSPMMMMHHQQQQHH
+1458 SSAGPPQQTTMMMHQM
-1473 PMDHLGDRR
+1473 MDGGGDRR
-1482 YTMED
+1482 HMLED
-1487 NSISGNGHYSSHNN
+1487 SIIMNNNNGHYSSHNN
-1501 SSDGYGS
+1501 SSDGYSS
-1508 ETERKAKIVIDVSND
+1508 ESDRKAKIVIDVATD

-1582 RRQAILEAHKLKKAI
+1582 RRQAILEAHKIKKAI

-1606 IDRELQLK
+1606 IDRELQIK
-1614 HQMYQQQLHQ
+1614 HQQYQQQLHQ
-1624 TAHSTTPTPVAKLR
+1624 TAHSSTPTPAAKMR
-1638 TQKLTRPRPKTIH
+1638 TQKLSRPRPKTIH

-1695 GSQDSLAIRESP
+1695 GSQDSLAIR
-1707 DEYPSSSSTPI
+1707 
-1718 GRRGSYKTG
+1718 
-1727 REPATIERGRTL
+1727 
-1739 SRISLAKGANFRGRK
+1739 
-1754 SNSLMNLCDS
+1754 
-1764 DSGLGRATPPRRA
+1764 
-1777 PSPGMGPSSRHLPSP
+1777 
-1792 SGPGSLPPG
+1792 
-1801 LITKRRGFDD
+1801 
-1811 GSSDISSNAS
+1811 
-1821 SMMDYNGPRLYKQPA
+1821 GPRLYKQPA

-1923 NSGGKCF
+1923 NSGAKCF
-1930 AQVHTKH
+1930 TQVHTKH

>member
-1 MENPQ
+1 MDSQQAPQ
-6 HQQQQQQPST
+6 P

-29 AKQRASVRWLLSKAY
+29 AKQRASVKWLLSKAY
-44 NNRVPEI
+44 NNRVPEF

-110 PLNESSDQPLT
+110 PLNESPDLPLT

-155 RISSALERISGC
+155 RISSALERISGR
-167 SVAPTVQHHEAALLN
+167 SVSQGAQHHEAALLS
-182 WISHVCG
+182 WISHVCS
-189 ALKKRIDYEL
+189 ALKRRIDYEL
-199 TANGGGGAAAVDEY
+199 TNGVGGGNGGGGGTNPAVDEY
-213 GQRHQSPNVPPVRD
+213 GQRLQSPTIAPVRD

-261 ITDSIHNILIVS
+261 IEDSIHNILIVS

-282 TVFHMSPEDITYMR
+282 SVFHMTPEDITYMR
-296 GSMKQ
+296 GAMKQ

-329 QSPDATGA
+329 QQVADSA
-337 GATNEHGIAH
+337 ATNEHGIAH
-347 RRGFANQPTIAAI
+347 RRGFATHPPILAI
-360 PDLRP
+360 PELRS
-365 GLDSPS
+365 GLDSPPG
-371 SSSGG
+371 SGG
-376 GGGGGSGTSSGGN
+376 SAGSGGSGN
-389 GGAGGVG
+389 GGAHP
-396 CSSASGNGAIN
+396 
-407 RPPFQVNRS
+407 RPPFQVTRS
-416 PSASTLRKHM
+416 PSASTLRKHVSTRDM
-426 SSREIPEQPQHQP
+426 HDQQQPQYSQHPQQSHQP
-439 HQLYQQQQS
+439 YHQDQ
-448 PYQQADPDEGFVVH
+448 DEGFVVH

-507 SNWEESRKTSFS
+507 SNWEENRKQSFS
-519 GRRSRRNSFSD
+519 GRRSRRNSLSE

-545 LNTVGRFERERKI
+545 LNTIGRFDRERKT
-558 SNTSLTSIEQVAP
+558 SSASLTSVEPVTPA
-571 TRSSLADARGSIQFG
+571 RSSIADARGSIQFG
-586 YDTDSG
+586 YDTDSSG
-592 NEKQDRDTEKL
+592 NEKQDRDTEK
-603 PGSAGGTLRR
+603 PTPALRR
-613 HNSTTLHSTSSP
+613 HNSTNLH
-625 MSHSSDV
+625 
-632 SNNAGSRAG
+632 

-646 RDLVDGDGT
+646 RDIIDGDMSATHGFG
-655 PTMGGSVGG
+655 GGSGPAGPVS
-664 IAVAAA
+664 VA
-670 ATVSDV
+670 DV
-676 ELTPRRKTSFA
+676 ETTPRRKTSFA
-687 TLPNTTTWQ
+687 TLPNNTTTWQ

-701 VQKMDDVDDSQPLED
+701 VQKMEDVDDSQSGFED
-716 ASKISTI
+716 ATKISTI

-737 KRRIETAWT
+737 KRRMETAWS
-746 KQLQTVG
+746 KQLQT
-753 KQAFLQAISKSKSG
+753 
-767 SNVAGE
+767 
-773 PESTS
+773 
-778 KESNDGATVV
+778 
-788 EDDEVVVEKAERPCS
+788 
-803 LKDLDDHSK
+803 
-812 YEQKWNAQIIE
+812 
-823 PKKTP
+823 
-828 DLENMD
+828 
-834 LEQYQA
+834 A
-840 DIQRLTQQQSQI
+840 DIQRLTQQQTQI

-875 YGSQQSIPTNTY
+875 YGSQQNIQQTIHGTY
-887 RPMNTQM
+887 RPINAQL

-903 HQQQSSPINYGMR
+903 QNAPLLQQQSPINYGTR
-916 PPSRDPYLHQQQQQ
+916 PPSRDPYLSQQQQLHTLQYVNDQGQYIQQAQQQQQQ
-930 QQQHTMQYINDQGQY
+930 QQQHYMGYENGQY
-945 VQPQANYG
+945 
-953 HHPNSNSHLV
+953 
-963 FSREQS
+963 R
-969 QTQLI
+969 
-974 NDHNGGGNQYRTMT
+974 
-988 KESHQYSSN
+988 KENQYSSN
-997 PYLNMEVHQ
+997 PYLNID
-1006 QQQQQ
+1006 QQQ
-1011 QQFYHQDSNHYR
+1011 QQFYQDSNHYR
-1023 DPYQPQQPQ
+1023 DPYLPQEVKEPPIQQSQQPQ
-1032 HHPQELKEQHGGG
+1032 HN
-1045 QFFLHDNNNSTP
+1045 QFFLHDSSGGGGGGGGLGTP
-1057 PQPTQRR
+1057 PQPAQRR

-1069 AAAAGVPLGGSPI
+1069 AAAAANQRGSSA
-1082 ITGRNDNINSSMVD
+1082 SSD
-1096 VNAWN
+1096 IQLDINAWN
-1101 HGPKQQGGTLP
+1101 QGIKSSP
-1112 GYNKSSPAP
+1112 YNKSP
-1121 SGGFSLH
+1121 SQSGFSLH
-1128 HNGGDGDSGYGGGSG
+1128 HNGDSGGDGYGTGS
-1143 RGGSGGSGG
+1143 RYGG

-1162 VHHPHHNMGGTG
+1162 VHHGSSS
-1174 ASPQHSKVRNQIS
+1174 SPQHSRVRNQIS
-1187 QMMISNG
+1187 QMINHGGSSNSSPG
-1194 NNSPLASGGVG
+1194 AETRNSHHDSF
-1205 PMMGGGDYR
+1205 R
-1214 DNRSMPL
+1214 DNRNMPL

-1247 TSKGGSRKDSFG
+1247 TSKGTSFTL
-1259 MRQQHQQ
+1259 RQQHQQ
-1266 QQQLDAMYGSS
+1266 DQLEQLYGSS
-1277 KGPAGMR
+1277 KPGS
-1284 NNNNNNNSHNNSAGG
+1284 NKLQHNNGPEL
-1299 NVQDLDKHL
+1299 NKHL

-1327 PSLNSNSF
+1327 PTLNSNSF
-1335 HDPQEDVNEKGFYI
+1335 HDPQQDEVNEKGFYI

-1363 RTKRSPKKDKPLASD
+1363 RTKRSPKKDKLG
-1378 SNDGDKRRDSMS
+1378 DGMEHSKES
-1390 EKPSSRE
+1390 EKPSHRE
-1397 TNANNFGTYSVKTAS
+1397 NNQNNFGTFSVKTAN
-1412 SFSSSFNEE
+1412 SFSANFNEE
-1421 HNASH
+1421 QVVS
-1426 ARKSIIADNS
+1426 RKSIIDSAS
-1436 GVSPFEPVV
+1436 SPFETAA
-1445 HKVNVTGSGAAAP
+1445 TGSSRASNNNMAA
-1458 SSPMMMMHHQQQQHH
+1458 
-1473 PMDHLGDRR
+1473 
-1482 YTMED
+1482 TMERD
-1487 NSISGNGHYSSHNN
+1487 IGERRHLEDVTNHTSTGSNAMNNNNIHHYNNNNG
-1501 SSDGYGS
+1501 DGYGS
-1508 ETERKAKIVIDVSND
+1508 ENENQRKAKLVIGND
-1523 QTSVDEMERKK
+1523 EGNLDPNSVDEMERKK

-1606 IDRELQLK
+1606 IDRELLIK
-1614 HQMYQQQLHQ
+1614 HQQSQAQLHQ
-1624 TAHSTTPTPVAKLR
+1624 SSRGGDGGMHHQTSSTPAAKMR
-1638 TQKLTRPRPKTIH
+1638 PQKLSRPRPKTIH
-1651 VESGSVDLSEAS
+1651 VETGSVDLSETS

-1672 SNSNLTGLGMHSASN
+1672 SNSNLTGIGLHSSN
-1687 TIRRDYYR
+1687 SMRRDYYR

-1811 GSSDISSNAS
+1811 GSSDISSTAS
-1821 SMMDYNGPRLYKQPA
+1821 SMMDYNGPKLYKQPA

-1855 AVNRDAKQKVL
+1855 AVNREAKQKVL

-1930 AQVHTKH
+1930 SQVHTKH

>member
-1 MENPQ
+1 MDSQQAPQ
-6 HQQQQQQPST
+6 P

-29 AKQRASVRWLLSKAY
+29 AKQRASVKWLLSKAY
-44 NNRVPEI
+44 NNRVPEF

-110 PLNESSDQPLT
+110 PLNESPDLPLT

-155 RISSALERISGC
+155 RISSALERISGR
-167 SVAPTVQHHEAALLN
+167 SVSQGAQHHEAALLS
-182 WISHVCG
+182 WISHVCS
-189 ALKKRIDYEL
+189 ALKRRIDYEL
-199 TANGGGGAAAVDEY
+199 TNGVGGGNGGGGGTNPAVDEY
-213 GQRHQSPNVPPVRD
+213 GQRLQSPTIAPVRD

-261 ITDSIHNILIVS
+261 IEDSIHNILIVS

-282 TVFHMSPEDITYMR
+282 SVFHMTPEDITYMR
-296 GSMKQ
+296 GAMKQ

-329 QSPDATGA
+329 QQVADSA
-337 GATNEHGIAH
+337 ATNEHGIAH
-347 RRGFANQPTIAAI
+347 RRGFATHPPILAI
-360 PDLRP
+360 PELRS
-365 GLDSPS
+365 GLDSPPG
-371 SSSGG
+371 SGG
-376 GGGGGSGTSSGGN
+376 SAGSGGSGN
-389 GGAGGVG
+389 GGAHP
-396 CSSASGNGAIN
+396 
-407 RPPFQVNRS
+407 RPPFQVTRS
-416 PSASTLRKHM
+416 PSASTLRKHVSTRDM
-426 SSREIPEQPQHQP
+426 HDQQQPQYSQHPQQSHQP
-439 HQLYQQQQS
+439 YHQDQ
-448 PYQQADPDEGFVVH
+448 DEGFVVH

-507 SNWEESRKTSFS
+507 SNWEENRKQSFS
-519 GRRSRRNSFSD
+519 GRRSRRNSLSE

-545 LNTVGRFERERKI
+545 LNTIGRFDRERKT
-558 SNTSLTSIEQVAP
+558 SSASLTSVEPVTPA
-571 TRSSLADARGSIQFG
+571 RSSIADARGSIQFG
-586 YDTDSG
+586 YDTDSSG
-592 NEKQDRDTEKL
+592 NEKQDRDTEK
-603 PGSAGGTLRR
+603 PTPALRR
-613 HNSTTLHSTSSP
+613 HNSTNLH
-625 MSHSSDV
+625 
-632 SNNAGSRAG
+632 

-646 RDLVDGDGT
+646 RDIIDGDMSATHGFG
-655 PTMGGSVGG
+655 GGSGPAGPVS
-664 IAVAAA
+664 VA
-670 ATVSDV
+670 DV
-676 ELTPRRKTSFA
+676 ETTPRRKTSFA
-687 TLPNTTTWQ
+687 TLPNNTTTWQ

-701 VQKMDDVDDSQPLED
+701 VQKMEDVDDSQSGFED
-716 ASKISTI
+716 ATKISTI

-737 KRRIETAWT
+737 KRRMETAWS
-746 KQLQTVG
+746 KQLQT
-753 KQAFLQAISKSKSG
+753 
-767 SNVAGE
+767 
-773 PESTS
+773 
-778 KESNDGATVV
+778 
-788 EDDEVVVEKAERPCS
+788 
-803 LKDLDDHSK
+803 DLDDQNK
-812 YEQKWNAQIIE
+812 YESKWNAQIIE

-834 LEQYQA
+834 LEQYQQSISKMNSNLHDIQA
-840 DIQRLTQQQSQI
+840 DIQRLTQQQTQI

-875 YGSQQSIPTNTY
+875 YGSQQNIQQTIHGTY
-887 RPMNTQM
+887 RPINAQL

-903 HQQQSSPINYGMR
+903 QNAPLLQQQSPINYGTR
-916 PPSRDPYLHQQQQQ
+916 PPSRDPYLSQQQQLHTLQYVNDQGQYIQQAQQQQQQ
-930 QQQHTMQYINDQGQY
+930 QQQHYMGYENGQY
-945 VQPQANYG
+945 
-953 HHPNSNSHLV
+953 
-963 FSREQS
+963 R
-969 QTQLI
+969 
-974 NDHNGGGNQYRTMT
+974 
-988 KESHQYSSN
+988 KENQYSSN
-997 PYLNMEVHQ
+997 PYLNID
-1006 QQQQQ
+1006 QQQ
-1011 QQFYHQDSNHYR
+1011 QQFYQDSNHYR
-1023 DPYQPQQPQ
+1023 DPYLPQEVKEPPIQQSQQPQ
-1032 HHPQELKEQHGGG
+1032 HN
-1045 QFFLHDNNNSTP
+1045 QFFLHDSSGGGGGGGGLGTP
-1057 PQPTQRR
+1057 PQPAQRR

-1069 AAAAGVPLGGSPI
+1069 AAAAANQRGSSA
-1082 ITGRNDNINSSMVD
+1082 SSD
-1096 VNAWN
+1096 IQLDINAWN
-1101 HGPKQQGGTLP
+1101 QGIKSSP
-1112 GYNKSSPAP
+1112 YNKSP
-1121 SGGFSLH
+1121 SQSGFSLH
-1128 HNGGDGDSGYGGGSG
+1128 HNGDSGGDGYGTGS
-1143 RGGSGGSGG
+1143 RYGG

-1162 VHHPHHNMGGTG
+1162 VHHGSSS
-1174 ASPQHSKVRNQIS
+1174 SPQHSRVRNQIS
-1187 QMMISNG
+1187 QMINHGGSSNSSPG
-1194 NNSPLASGGVG
+1194 AETRNSHHDSF
-1205 PMMGGGDYR
+1205 R
-1214 DNRSMPL
+1214 DNRNMPL

-1247 TSKGGSRKDSFG
+1247 TSKGTSFTL
-1259 MRQQHQQ
+1259 RQQHQQ
-1266 QQQLDAMYGSS
+1266 DQLEQLYGSS
-1277 KGPAGMR
+1277 KPGS
-1284 NNNNNNNSHNNSAGG
+1284 NKLQHNNGPEL
-1299 NVQDLDKHL
+1299 NKHL

-1327 PSLNSNSF
+1327 PTLNSNSF
-1335 HDPQEDVNEKGFYI
+1335 HDPQQDEVNEKGFYI

-1363 RTKRSPKKDKPLASD
+1363 RTKRSPKKDKLG
-1378 SNDGDKRRDSMS
+1378 DGMEHSKES
-1390 EKPSSRE
+1390 EKPSHRE
-1397 TNANNFGTYSVKTAS
+1397 NNQNNFGTFSVKTAN
-1412 SFSSSFNEE
+1412 SFSANFNEE
-1421 HNASH
+1421 QVVS
-1426 ARKSIIADNS
+1426 RKSIIDSAS
-1436 GVSPFEPVV
+1436 SPFETAA
-1445 HKVNVTGSGAAAP
+1445 TGSSRASNNNMAA
-1458 SSPMMMMHHQQQQHH
+1458 
-1473 PMDHLGDRR
+1473 
-1482 YTMED
+1482 TMERD
-1487 NSISGNGHYSSHNN
+1487 IGERRHLEDVTNHTSTGSNAMNNNNIHHYNNNNG
-1501 SSDGYGS
+1501 DGYGS
-1508 ETERKAKIVIDVSND
+1508 ENENQRKAKLVIGND
-1523 QTSVDEMERKK
+1523 EGNLDPNSVDEMERKK

-1606 IDRELQLK
+1606 IDRELLIK
-1614 HQMYQQQLHQ
+1614 HQQSQAQLHQ
-1624 TAHSTTPTPVAKLR
+1624 SSRGGDGGMHHQTSSTPAAKMR
-1638 TQKLTRPRPKTIH
+1638 PQKLSRPRPKTIH
-1651 VESGSVDLSEAS
+1651 VETGSVDLSETS

-1672 SNSNLTGLGMHSASN
+1672 SNSNLTGIGLHSSN
-1687 TIRRDYYR
+1687 SMRRDYYR

-1811 GSSDISSNAS
+1811 GSSDISSTAS
-1821 SMMDYNGPRLYKQPA
+1821 SMMDYNGPKLYKQPA

-1855 AVNRDAKQKVL
+1855 AVNREAKQKVL

-1930 AQVHTKH
+1930 SQVHTKH

>member
-1 MENPQ
+1 MDSQQAPQ
-6 HQQQQQQPST
+6 P

-29 AKQRASVRWLLSKAY
+29 AKQRASVKWLLSKAY
-44 NNRVPEI
+44 NNRVPEF

-110 PLNESSDQPLT
+110 PLNESPDLPLT

-155 RISSALERISGC
+155 RISSALERISGR
-167 SVAPTVQHHEAALLN
+167 SVSQGAQHHEAALLS
-182 WISHVCG
+182 WISHVCS
-189 ALKKRIDYEL
+189 ALKRRIDYEL
-199 TANGGGGAAAVDEY
+199 TNGVGGGNGGGGGTNPAVDEY
-213 GQRHQSPNVPPVRD
+213 GQRLQSPTIAPVRD

-261 ITDSIHNILIVS
+261 IEDSIHNILIVS

-282 TVFHMSPEDITYMR
+282 SVFHMTPEDITYMR
-296 GSMKQ
+296 GAMKQ

-329 QSPDATGA
+329 QQVADSA
-337 GATNEHGIAH
+337 ATNEHGIAH
-347 RRGFANQPTIAAI
+347 RRGFATHPPILAI
-360 PDLRP
+360 PELRS
-365 GLDSPS
+365 GLDSPPG
-371 SSSGG
+371 SGG
-376 GGGGGSGTSSGGN
+376 SAGSGGSGN
-389 GGAGGVG
+389 GGAHP
-396 CSSASGNGAIN
+396 
-407 RPPFQVNRS
+407 RPPFQVTRS
-416 PSASTLRKHM
+416 PSASTLRKHVSTRDM
-426 SSREIPEQPQHQP
+426 HDQQQPQYSQHPQQSHQP
-439 HQLYQQQQS
+439 YHQDQ
-448 PYQQADPDEGFVVH
+448 DEGFVVH

-507 SNWEESRKTSFS
+507 SNWEENRKQSFS
-519 GRRSRRNSFSD
+519 GRRSRRNSLSE

-545 LNTVGRFERERKI
+545 LNTIGRFDRERKT
-558 SNTSLTSIEQVAP
+558 SSASLTSVEPVTPA
-571 TRSSLADARGSIQFG
+571 RSSIADARGSIQFG
-586 YDTDSG
+586 YDTDSSG
-592 NEKQDRDTEKL
+592 NEKQDRDTEK
-603 PGSAGGTLRR
+603 PTPALRR
-613 HNSTTLHSTSSP
+613 HNSTNLH
-625 MSHSSDV
+625 
-632 SNNAGSRAG
+632 

-646 RDLVDGDGT
+646 RDIIDGDMSATHGFG
-655 PTMGGSVGG
+655 GGSGPAGPVS
-664 IAVAAA
+664 VA
-670 ATVSDV
+670 DV
-676 ELTPRRKTSFA
+676 ETTPRRKTSFA
-687 TLPNTTTWQ
+687 TLPNNTTTWQ

-701 VQKMDDVDDSQPLED
+701 VQKMEDVDDSQSGFED
-716 ASKISTI
+716 ATKISTI

-737 KRRIETAWT
+737 KRRMETAWS

-753 KQAFLQAISKSKSG
+753 KQAFLQAINKQGKGGG
-767 SNVAGE
+767 SMS
-773 PESTS
+773 ESDTS
-778 KESNDGATVV
+778 KESPESATMMMV
-788 EDDEVVVEKAERPCS
+788 EDSITSITTTTNTSTTVDRAERPCS
-803 LKDLDDHSK
+803 LQDLDDQNK
-812 YEQKWNAQIIE
+812 YESKWNAQIIE

-834 LEQYQA
+834 LEQYQQSISKMNSNLHDIQA
-840 DIQRLTQQQSQI
+840 DIQRLTQQQTQI

-875 YGSQQSIPTNTY
+875 YGSQQNIQQTIHGTY
-887 RPMNTQM
+887 RPINAQL

-903 HQQQSSPINYGMR
+903 QNAPLLQQQSPINYGTR
-916 PPSRDPYLHQQQQQ
+916 PPSRDPYLSQQQQLHTLQYVNDQGQYIQQAQQQQQQ
-930 QQQHTMQYINDQGQY
+930 QQQHYMGYENGQY
-945 VQPQANYG
+945 
-953 HHPNSNSHLV
+953 
-963 FSREQS
+963 R
-969 QTQLI
+969 
-974 NDHNGGGNQYRTMT
+974 
-988 KESHQYSSN
+988 KENQYSSN
-997 PYLNMEVHQ
+997 PYLNID
-1006 QQQQQ
+1006 QQQ
-1011 QQFYHQDSNHYR
+1011 QQFYQDSNHYR
-1023 DPYQPQQPQ
+1023 DPYLPQEVKEPPIQQSQQPQ
-1032 HHPQELKEQHGGG
+1032 HN
-1045 QFFLHDNNNSTP
+1045 QFFLHDSSGGGGGGGGLGTP
-1057 PQPTQRR
+1057 PQPAQRR

-1069 AAAAGVPLGGSPI
+1069 AAAAANQRGSSA
-1082 ITGRNDNINSSMVD
+1082 SSD
-1096 VNAWN
+1096 IQLDINAWN
-1101 HGPKQQGGTLP
+1101 QGIKSSP
-1112 GYNKSSPAP
+1112 YNKSP
-1121 SGGFSLH
+1121 SQSGFSLH
-1128 HNGGDGDSGYGGGSG
+1128 HNGDSGGDGYGTGS
-1143 RGGSGGSGG
+1143 RYGG

-1162 VHHPHHNMGGTG
+1162 VHHGSSS
-1174 ASPQHSKVRNQIS
+1174 SPQHSRVRNQIS
-1187 QMMISNG
+1187 QMINHGGSSNSSPG
-1194 NNSPLASGGVG
+1194 AETRNSHHDSF
-1205 PMMGGGDYR
+1205 R
-1214 DNRSMPL
+1214 DNRNMPL

-1247 TSKGGSRKDSFG
+1247 TSKGTSFTL
-1259 MRQQHQQ
+1259 RQQHQQ
-1266 QQQLDAMYGSS
+1266 DQLEQLYGSS
-1277 KGPAGMR
+1277 KPGS
-1284 NNNNNNNSHNNSAGG
+1284 NKLQHNNGPEL
-1299 NVQDLDKHL
+1299 NKHL

-1327 PSLNSNSF
+1327 PTLNSNSF
-1335 HDPQEDVNEKGFYI
+1335 HDPQQDEVNEKGFYI

-1363 RTKRSPKKDKPLASD
+1363 RTKRSPKKDKLG
-1378 SNDGDKRRDSMS
+1378 DGMEHSKES
-1390 EKPSSRE
+1390 EKPSHRE
-1397 TNANNFGTYSVKTAS
+1397 NNQNNFGTFSVKTAN
-1412 SFSSSFNEE
+1412 SFSANFNEE
-1421 HNASH
+1421 QVVS
-1426 ARKSIIADNS
+1426 RKSIIDSAS
-1436 GVSPFEPVV
+1436 SPFETAA
-1445 HKVNVTGSGAAAP
+1445 TGSSRASNNNMAA
-1458 SSPMMMMHHQQQQHH
+1458 
-1473 PMDHLGDRR
+1473 
-1482 YTMED
+1482 TMERD
-1487 NSISGNGHYSSHNN
+1487 IGERRHLEDVTNHTSTGSNAMNNNNIHHYNNNNG
-1501 SSDGYGS
+1501 DGYGS
-1508 ETERKAKIVIDVSND
+1508 ENENQRKAKLVIGND
-1523 QTSVDEMERKK
+1523 EGNLDPNSVDEMERKK

-1606 IDRELQLK
+1606 IDRELLIK
-1614 HQMYQQQLHQ
+1614 HQQSQAQLHQ
-1624 TAHSTTPTPVAKLR
+1624 SSRGGDGGMHHQTSSTPAAKMR
-1638 TQKLTRPRPKTIH
+1638 PQKLSRPRPKTIH
-1651 VESGSVDLSEAS
+1651 VETGSVDLSETS

-1672 SNSNLTGLGMHSASN
+1672 SNSNLTGIGLHSSN
-1687 TIRRDYYR
+1687 SMRRDYYR
-1695 GSQDSLAIRESP
+1695 GSQDSLAIR
-1707 DEYPSSSSTPI
+1707 
-1718 GRRGSYKTG
+1718 
-1727 REPATIERGRTL
+1727 
-1739 SRISLAKGANFRGRK
+1739 
-1754 SNSLMNLCDS
+1754 DS

-1811 GSSDISSNAS
+1811 GSSDISSTAS
-1821 SMMDYNGPRLYKQPA
+1821 SMMDYNGPKLYKQPA

-1855 AVNRDAKQKVL
+1855 AVNREAKQKVL

-1930 AQVHTKH
+1930 SQVHTKH